1 MPFWWAVIQRNE
13 NSSVD
18 SSVRVIFFL
27 QKVAG
32 EKVFSYLRTIRTQYV
47 YNKVRRR
54 KNGMSMGD
62 NNILAN
68 AICNFVKRS
77 EKKGL
82 VEIPLP
88 TGFGKT
94 HAVMQAMSM
103 MVDSKT
109 DSFSDVKRII
119 FTTTL
124 KKNLPVEKLR
134 KYYKGDFDKEVLLLK
149 SNLDSL
155 IDFYACGGF
164 SDIPEKFKDEA
175 FYKMD
180 KRLGRLKV
188 LQAKNEKT
196 SDEFEYIQELK
207 ERVNEDEQGF
217 RKHIRSILRENFRTS
232 LEQKRALRK
241 KSEFQWIGKL
251 YPYIFIDEKKVI
263 FMTMR
268 KLLSGLSPLAG
279 TGNSMLTEEF
289 LKGAVIFIDEYDAT
303 KKDVKDEIIEE
314 QLRERLDLI
323 RVFRSVH
330 SALHSERFSNDLL
343 DVIHVNDYGLQ
354 RFYEGIITHANE
366 LYERFH
372 LGLSYRQED
381 GLVDRKKNFLFYDS
395 QFQTILE
402 KGNYTIYAKEDK
414 ARHRMSIIKGE
425 SGSSIDGNVAIQDL
439 LRKVDAFM
447 KRFSY
452 FIWRWAN
459 AYMIKENNKRIER
472 KAKDGI
478 ELEIMTI
485 DNAAYSII
493 DKFLSNQQEKR
504 IIFSYYSKFN
514 MQAMRDGQRLPYSYF
529 ANGFTMFELEDNDA
543 NNDDTMMSM
552 VKIKDTPESIMA
564 FIAENALVFAISATA
579 AIPSATG
586 NYCRDYLKELLKGDF
601 HSLSEEDTE
610 LAGYIRSELETRN
623 KPYHNEI
630 EIEVSD
636 VPEDEEL
643 IKERLINCFT
653 DKECAQLCLKKIELE
668 ASELG
673 EDKCSYYANKYMR
686 LAYVVRL
693 FANQKGQQTLLYLGK
708 ALPKDSD
715 GSTLKKKVLDYIIEM
730 VNVDA
735 GLKGMYVIQSAI
747 LTSSNFNEAKEQ
759 ISERLKN
766 GEKLIIFSSYQ
777 TVGAGQNLQYP
788 INESYRDNIVT
799 LPHSYNYEKEERD
812 IDSIYLDDITYL
824 TENINDVKHFD
835 LKRNMYH
842 LMQVMEC
849 FGNYEISVETKR
861 ELVKAGFNSLQNIR
875 PKCNVSLNDA
885 QSIKLHVTRDV
896 IQAVGRMG
904 RTCMRNKHISIHIY
918 EKVLRQLDHNT
929 LMAEFNS
936 EEVKAVGRKLKAKE
950 ATACVDNQLQ
960 LAMLRANT
968 ISVQVSGKIL
978 STVKRSFK
986 GEWSKN
992 DMRLWKEL
1000 REFVLKHPTANE
1012 EDLAD
1017 DDLRAY
1023 YINGLEPL
1031 SKYLFSVNDN
1041 SYRNIHVWFEDED
1054 SFRKSKQII
1063 KDGNGRLVVHKCSE
1077 DDARLQM
1084 LLNIKGVREM
1094 FQKRGYAEHFQTKK
1108 YIMSPALYTNIYK
1121 GALGEVCGRHIIEDS
1136 TSLKLE
1142 EIQDGD
1148 HFEYFDYRIEGNPNV
1163 YIDFKH
1169 WKISSAPYN
1178 DKDAIMA
1185 EIRNKMDIIGAQRV
1199 YIIGILKDSESIASV
1214 SADERII
1221 TIPYL
1226 VDENVKIAH
1235 DMLKYIK
1242 EV

>member
-1 MPFWWAVIQRNE
+1 MKE
-13 NSSVD
+13 N
-18 SSVRVIFFL
+18 
-27 QKVAG
+27 
-32 EKVFSYLRTIRTQYV
+32 
-47 YNKVRRR
+47 NK
-54 KNGMSMGD
+54 
-62 NNILAN
+62 LAN
-68 AICNFVKRS
+68 SICEFVKRS
-77 EKKGL
+77 KKKGL

-94 HAVMQAMSM
+94 HAVMQAMSVM
-103 MVDSKT
+103 ADRET
-109 DSFSDVKRII
+109 GSFSDVKRII

-134 KYYKGDFDKEVLLLK
+134 DYYKGDFDKEVLLLK
-149 SNLDSL
+149 SNVDSL
-155 IDFYACGGF
+155 IDFHANGGL
-164 SDIPEKFKDEA
+164 SKIPEKFKDDA
-175 FYKMD
+175 FYKMV
-180 KRLGRLKV
+180 KRLDHLKT
-188 LQAKNEKT
+188 LQAKKEKS
-196 SDEFEYIQELK
+196 SDDFEFIQELK
-207 ERVNEDEQGF
+207 EHANEDEQVF

-232 LEQKRALRK
+232 VEQKKAIK
-241 KSEFQWIGKL
+241 KRSEFQWIGEL
-251 YPYIFIDEKKVI
+251 YPYIFIDDKKVI
-263 FMTMR
+263 FMSMR

-279 TGNSMLTEEF
+279 SGNSLLTEEF
-289 LKGAVIFIDEYDAT
+289 LNGSILFIDEYDAT

-343 DVIHVNDYGLQ
+343 DVLHMDDYTLQ
-354 RFYEGIITHANE
+354 KFYESIIIHANE

-402 KGNYTIYAKEDK
+402 KGKYTIFAQEDK
-414 ARHRMSIIKGE
+414 ARHRMSITKGE
-425 SGSSIDGNVAIQDL
+425 SDSSIDGNIAIQDL

-459 AYMIKENNKRIER
+459 AYMIKENSKRTER
-472 KAKDGI
+472 KAKDDI
-478 ELEIMTI
+478 DLDMMTV

-493 DKFLSNQQEKR
+493 DKFLSDRQEKR
-504 IIFSYYSKFN
+504 IIFSYYSKMN

-586 NYCRDYLKELLKGDF
+586 NYCRDYLKDVLKDKF
-601 HSLSEEDTE
+601 HSLPEED
-610 LAGYIRSELETRN
+610 AGLTDYIRKELETRN
-623 KPYHNEI
+623 EPYRNEI
-630 EIEVSD
+630 GIEVSD

-643 IKERLINCFT
+643 IKERLINCFA
-653 DKECAQLCLKKIELE
+653 DKESAKLCLNKIEFE
-668 ASELG
+668 TSELG
-673 EDKCSYYANKYMR
+673 EEKCSYYANKYMR

-693 FANQKGQQTLLYLGK
+693 FANQKDQQTLLYLGK

-715 GSTLKKKVLDYIIEM
+715 GSTLKKNVLDYIIEM
-730 VNVDA
+730 ANIDA
-735 GLKGMYVIQSAI
+735 GLKGLNMIQPAI
-747 LTSSNFNEAKEQ
+747 LTSSNFDETKEQ
-759 ISERLKN
+759 ICERLKN

-788 INESYRDNIVT
+788 VNESYRDNVVT

-824 TENINDVKHFD
+824 TENINDIKHFD
-835 LKRNMYH
+835 IKRNMYH

-849 FGNYEISVETKR
+849 FGNYEISVEAKR
-861 ELVKAGFNSLQNIR
+861 ELVKAGFNSLQNIL

-885 QSIKLHVTRDV
+885 QSIKFHVTRDV

-904 RTCMRNKHISIHIY
+904 RTYLRNKHISIYIY
-918 EKVLRQLDHNT
+918 EKVLRQLDYNT

-936 EEVKAVGRKLKAKE
+936 EEVKAIGKKLKTKE
-950 ATACVDNQLQ
+950 VTACIDNQLQ

-968 ISVQVSGKIL
+968 ISIQVSGKIL
-978 STVKRSFK
+978 STVKRNFK
-986 GEWSKN
+986 GEWSDN

-1000 REFVLKHPTANE
+1000 RELVLKHPTANE

-1017 DDLRAY
+1017 NDLRAY
-1023 YINGLEPL
+1023 YINGLQPL
-1031 SKYLFSVNDN
+1031 SKYLFSVNNN
-1041 SYRNIHVWFEDED
+1041 SYRNIHVWFADED

-1063 KDGNGRLVVHKCSE
+1063 KDENGRLVVHKCSE

-1084 LLNIKGVREM
+1084 LLNIKGIREL

-1121 GALGEVCGRHIIEDS
+1121 GALGEVCGRYIIENS
-1136 TSLKLE
+1136 TSLKLK
-1142 EIQDGD
+1142 EIQDGNQ
-1148 HFEYFDYRIEGNPNV
+1148 FEYFDYRIEDYPNV

-1169 WKISSAPYN
+1169 WKISSASYN
-1178 DKDAIMA
+1178 DKDAIMT
-1185 EIRNKMDIIGAQRV
+1185 EIRSKMDKIGAQRV
-1199 YIIGILKDSESIASV
+1199 YIIGILKDSESIANI
-1214 SADERII
+1214 SADERIV

-1226 VDENVKIAH
+1226 VDENAKIARN
-1235 DMLKYIK
+1235 MLKFIK

>member
-1 MPFWWAVIQRNE
+1 M
-13 NSSVD
+13 
-18 SSVRVIFFL
+18 
-27 QKVAG
+27 G
-32 EKVFSYLRTIRTQYV
+32 ETNF
-47 YNKVRRR
+47 
-54 KNGMSMGD
+54 
-62 NNILAN
+62 LAN
-68 AICNFVKRS
+68 AICEYVKRS

-82 VEIPLP
+82 VEMPLP

-94 HAVMQAMSM
+94 HAVMQAISVMA
-103 MVDSKT
+103 DREI
-109 DSFSDVKRII
+109 DSFSDVRRII

-149 SNLDSL
+149 SNVDSL
-155 IDFYACGGF
+155 IDFHACGGF
-164 SDIPEKFKDEA
+164 SEIPEKFKDDA
-175 FYKMD
+175 FYKMV
-180 KRLGRLKV
+180 KRLDRLKT
-188 LQAKNEKT
+188 LKTKKEKS
-196 SDEFEYIQELK
+196 SDEFEFIQELK
-207 ERVNEDEQGF
+207 DRINEDEQAF
-217 RKHIRSILRENFRTS
+217 RKRIRSVLSENFRTS
-232 LEQKRALRK
+232 KEQKRAIKK
-241 KSEFQWIGKL
+241 KSEFQWIEKL
-251 YPYIFIDEKKVI
+251 YPYIFIDEKKI
-263 FMTMR
+263 ILMTMR

-289 LKGAVIFIDEYDAT
+289 LKGSILFIDEYDAT

-343 DVIHVNDYGLQ
+343 DVLHMDDYTLQ
-354 RFYEGIITHANE
+354 KFYESIIIHANE

-402 KGNYTIYAKEDK
+402 KGKYTIFAQEDK
-414 ARHRMSIIKGE
+414 ARHRMSITKGE
-425 SGSSIDGNVAIQDL
+425 SDSSIDGNVSIQDL

-459 AYMIKENNKRIER
+459 AYMIKENSKRTER
-472 KAKDGI
+472 KSKDGI
-478 ELEIMTI
+478 ELDMMTV

-493 DKFLSNQQEKR
+493 DKFLSDRQEKR
-504 IIFSYYSKFN
+504 IIFSYYSKMN
-514 MQAMRDGQRLPYSYF
+514 KQAMRDGQRLPYSYF

-586 NYCRDYLKELLKGDF
+586 NYCRDYLKEVLKDKF
-601 HSLSEEDTE
+601 HSLPEEDAE
-610 LAGYIRSELETRN
+610 LTDYIRKELETRN
-623 KPYHNEI
+623 EPYRNEI
-630 EIEVSD
+630 GVEVSD

-643 IKERLINCFT
+643 IKERLINCFA
-653 DKECAQLCLKKIELE
+653 DKESAKLCLNKIELE
-668 ASELG
+668 TSELG
-673 EDKCSYYANKYMR
+673 EEKCSYYANKYMR

-693 FANQKGQQTLLYLGK
+693 FANQKDQQSLLYLGK

-715 GSTLKKKVLDYIIEM
+715 GSTLKKNVLDYIIKM
-730 VNVDA
+730 VNEDA
-735 GLKGMYVIQSAI
+735 GLKGLHMIKSAT
-747 LTSSNFNEAKEQ
+747 LTSSNFDETKKQ
-759 ISERLKN
+759 ICERLKN

-788 INESYRDNIVT
+788 VNESYRDNIVS

-861 ELVKAGFNSLQNIR
+861 ELIKAGFNSLQNIH

-904 RTCMRNKHISIHIY
+904 RTCLRNKHISIYIY
-918 EKVLRQLDHNT
+918 EKVLRQLDYNT

-936 EEVKAVGRKLKAKE
+936 EEVKAIGKKLKTKE
-950 ATACVDNQLQ
+950 VTLSVDNQLQ
-960 LAMLRANT
+960 LALLRANT
-968 ISVQVSGKIL
+968 ISIQVSGKIL

-986 GEWSKN
+986 GEWSEN

-1000 REFVLKHPTANE
+1000 RELVLKHPTANE

-1023 YINGLEPL
+1023 YINGLQPL
-1031 SKYLFSVNDN
+1031 SKYLFSVNNN

-1063 KDGNGRLVVHKCSE
+1063 KDDNGRLVVHKCSE
-1077 DDARLQM
+1077 DDARLQI
-1084 LLNIKGVREM
+1084 LLNIKGIREM

-1121 GALGEVCGRHIIEDS
+1121 GALGEVCGRYIIENS
-1136 TSLKLE
+1136 TSLRLE
-1142 EIQDGD
+1142 EIQNGNQ
-1148 HFEYFDYRIEGNPNV
+1148 FEYFDYRIEGYPNV

-1178 DKDAIMA
+1178 DKDDIMR
-1185 EIRNKMDIIGAQRV
+1185 EIRRKMDKIGAQRV
-1199 YIIGILKDSESIASV
+1199 YIIGILKDSESIANV

-1235 DMLKYIK
+1235 DMLKCIK
-1242 EV
+1242 EVKIL

>member
-1 MPFWWAVIQRNE
+1 M
-13 NSSVD
+13 
-18 SSVRVIFFL
+18 
-27 QKVAG
+27 G
-32 EKVFSYLRTIRTQYV
+32 E
-47 YNKVRRR
+47 
-54 KNGMSMGD
+54 

-68 AICNFVKRS
+68 AICEFVKRS
-77 EKKGL
+77 KKKGL

-94 HAVMQAMSM
+94 HAVMQAMSVM
-103 MVDSKT
+103 ADRET
-109 DSFSDVKRII
+109 GSFSDVKRII

-134 KYYKGDFDKEVLLLK
+134 DYYKGDFDKEVLLLK
-149 SNLDSL
+149 SNVDSL
-155 IDFYACGGF
+155 IDFHANGGL
-164 SDIPEKFKDEA
+164 SKIPEKFKDDA
-175 FYKMD
+175 FYKMV
-180 KRLGRLKV
+180 KRLDHLKT
-188 LQAKNEKT
+188 LQAKKEKS
-196 SDEFEYIQELK
+196 SDDFEFIQELK
-207 ERVNEDEQGF
+207 EHANEDEQVF

-232 LEQKRALRK
+232 VEQKKAIK
-241 KSEFQWIGKL
+241 KRSEFQWIGEL
-251 YPYIFIDEKKVI
+251 YPYIFIDDKKVI
-263 FMTMR
+263 FMSMR

-279 TGNSMLTEEF
+279 SGNSLLTEEF
-289 LKGAVIFIDEYDAT
+289 LNGSILFIDEYDAT

-343 DVIHVNDYGLQ
+343 DVLHMDDYTLQ
-354 RFYEGIITHANE
+354 KFYESIIIHANE

-402 KGNYTIYAKEDK
+402 KGKYTIFAQEDK
-414 ARHRMSIIKGE
+414 ARHRMSITKGE
-425 SGSSIDGNVAIQDL
+425 SDSSIDGNIAIQDL

-459 AYMIKENNKRIER
+459 AYMIKENSKRTER

-478 ELEIMTI
+478 DLDMMTV

-493 DKFLSNQQEKR
+493 DKFLSDRQEKR
-504 IIFSYYSKFN
+504 IIFSYYSKMN

-586 NYCRDYLKELLKGDF
+586 NYCRDYLKDVLKDKF
-601 HSLSEEDTE
+601 HSLPEED
-610 LAGYIRSELETRN
+610 AGLTDYIRKELETRN
-623 KPYHNEI
+623 EPYRNEI
-630 EIEVSD
+630 GIEVSD

-643 IKERLINCFT
+643 IKERLINCFA
-653 DKECAQLCLKKIELE
+653 DKESAKLCLNKIEFE
-668 ASELG
+668 TSELG
-673 EDKCSYYANKYMR
+673 EEKCSYYANKYMR

-693 FANQKGQQTLLYLGK
+693 FANQKDQQTLLYLGK

-715 GSTLKKKVLDYIIEM
+715 GSTLKKNVLDYIIEM
-730 VNVDA
+730 ANIDA
-735 GLKGMYVIQSAI
+735 GLKGLNMIQPAI
-747 LTSSNFNEAKEQ
+747 LTSSNFDETKEQ
-759 ISERLKN
+759 ICERLKN

-788 INESYRDNIVT
+788 VNESYRDNVVT

-824 TENINDVKHFD
+824 TENINDIKHFD
-835 LKRNMYH
+835 IKRNMYH

-849 FGNYEISVETKR
+849 FGNYEISVEAKR
-861 ELVKAGFNSLQNIR
+861 ELVKAGFNSLQNIL

-885 QSIKLHVTRDV
+885 QSIKFHVTRDV

-904 RTCMRNKHISIHIY
+904 RTCLRNKHISIYIY
-918 EKVLRQLDHNT
+918 EKVLRQLDYNT

-936 EEVKAVGRKLKAKE
+936 EEVKAIGKKLKTKE
-950 ATACVDNQLQ
+950 VTACIDNQLQ

-968 ISVQVSGKIL
+968 ISIQVSGKIL
-978 STVKRSFK
+978 STVKRNFK
-986 GEWSKN
+986 GEWSDN

-1000 REFVLKHPTANE
+1000 RELVLKHPTANE

-1023 YINGLEPL
+1023 YINGLQPL
-1031 SKYLFSVNDN
+1031 SKYLFSVNNN
-1041 SYRNIHVWFEDED
+1041 SYRNIHVWFADED

-1063 KDGNGRLVVHKCSE
+1063 KDENGRLVVHKCSE

-1084 LLNIKGVREM
+1084 LLNIKGIREM

-1121 GALGEVCGRHIIEDS
+1121 GALGEVCGRYIIENS
-1136 TSLKLE
+1136 TSLKLK
-1142 EIQDGD
+1142 EIQDGNQ
-1148 HFEYFDYRIEGNPNV
+1148 FEYFDYRIEDYPNV

-1169 WKISSAPYN
+1169 WKISSASYN
-1178 DKDAIMA
+1178 DKDAIMT
-1185 EIRNKMDIIGAQRV
+1185 EIRSKMDKIGAQRV
-1199 YIIGILKDSESIASV
+1199 YIIGILKDSESIANI
-1214 SADERII
+1214 SADERIV

-1226 VDENVKIAH
+1226 VDENAKIARN
-1235 DMLKYIK
+1235 MLKFIK

>member
-1 MPFWWAVIQRNE
+1 M
-13 NSSVD
+13 
-18 SSVRVIFFL
+18 
-27 QKVAG
+27 K
-32 EKVFSYLRTIRTQYV
+32 
-47 YNKVRRR
+47 
-54 KNGMSMGD
+54 D

-68 AICNFVKRS
+68 AICEFVKRS
-77 EKKGL
+77 KKKGL

-94 HAVMQAMSM
+94 HAVMQAMSVM
-103 MVDSKT
+103 ADRET
-109 DSFSDVKRII
+109 GSFSDVKRII

-134 KYYKGDFDKEVLLLK
+134 DYYKGDFDKEVLLLK
-149 SNLDSL
+149 SNVDSL
-155 IDFYACGGF
+155 IDFHANGGL
-164 SDIPEKFKDEA
+164 SKIPEKFKDEA
-175 FYKMD
+175 FYKMV
-180 KRLGRLKV
+180 KRLDHLKT
-188 LQAKNEKT
+188 LQAKKEKS
-196 SDEFEYIQELK
+196 SDDFEFIQELK
-207 ERVNEDEQGF
+207 EHANEDEQVF

-232 LEQKRALRK
+232 VEQKKAIK
-241 KSEFQWIGKL
+241 KRSEFQWIEEL
-251 YPYIFIDEKKVI
+251 YPYIFIDDKKVI
-263 FMTMR
+263 FMSMR

-279 TGNSMLTEEF
+279 SGNSLLTEEF
-289 LKGAVIFIDEYDAT
+289 LNGSILFIDEYDAT

-343 DVIHVNDYGLQ
+343 DVLHMDDYTLQ
-354 RFYEGIITHANE
+354 KFYESIIIHANE

-402 KGNYTIYAKEDK
+402 KGKYTIFAQEDK
-414 ARHRMSIIKGE
+414 ARHRMSITKGE
-425 SGSSIDGNVAIQDL
+425 SDSSIGGNIAIQDL

-459 AYMIKENNKRIER
+459 AYMIKENSKRTER

-478 ELEIMTI
+478 DLDMMTV

-493 DKFLSNQQEKR
+493 DKFLSDRQEKR
-504 IIFSYYSKFN
+504 IIFSYYSKMN

-586 NYCRDYLKELLKGDF
+586 NYCRDYLKDVLKDKF
-601 HSLSEEDTE
+601 HSLPEED
-610 LAGYIRSELETRN
+610 AGLTDYIRKELETRN
-623 KPYHNEI
+623 EPYRNEI
-630 EIEVSD
+630 GIEVSD

-643 IKERLINCFT
+643 IKERLINCFA
-653 DKECAQLCLKKIELE
+653 DKESAKLCLNKIEFE
-668 ASELG
+668 TSELG
-673 EDKCSYYANKYMR
+673 EEKCSYYANKYMR

-693 FANQKGQQTLLYLGK
+693 FANQKDQQTLLYLGK

-715 GSTLKKKVLDYIIEM
+715 GSTLKKNVLDYIIEM
-730 VNVDA
+730 ANIDA
-735 GLKGMYVIQSAI
+735 GLKSLYMIQPAI
-747 LTSSNFNEAKEQ
+747 LTSSNFDETKEQ
-759 ISERLKN
+759 ICERLKN

-788 INESYRDNIVT
+788 VNESYRDNVVT

-824 TENINDVKHFD
+824 TENINDIKHFD
-835 LKRNMYH
+835 IKRNMYH

-849 FGNYEISVETKR
+849 FGNYEISVEAKR
-861 ELVKAGFNSLQNIR
+861 ELVKAGFNSLQNIL

-885 QSIKLHVTRDV
+885 QSIKFHVTRDV

-904 RTCMRNKHISIHIY
+904 RTCLRNKHISIYIY
-918 EKVLRQLDHNT
+918 EKVLRQLDYNT

-936 EEVKAVGRKLKAKE
+936 EEVKAIGKKLKTKE
-950 ATACVDNQLQ
+950 VTACIDNQLQ

-968 ISVQVSGKIL
+968 ISIQVSGKIL
-978 STVKRSFK
+978 STVKRNFK
-986 GEWSKN
+986 GEWSDN

-1000 REFVLKHPTANE
+1000 RELVLKHPTANE

-1023 YINGLEPL
+1023 YINGLQPL
-1031 SKYLFSVNDN
+1031 SKYLFSVNNN
-1041 SYRNIHVWFEDED
+1041 SYRNIHVWFADED

-1063 KDGNGRLVVHKCSE
+1063 KDENGRLVVHKCSE

-1084 LLNIKGVREM
+1084 LLNIKGIREL

-1121 GALGEVCGRHIIEDS
+1121 GALGEVCGRYIIENS
-1136 TSLKLE
+1136 TSLKLK
-1142 EIQDGD
+1142 EIQDGNQ
-1148 HFEYFDYRIEGNPNV
+1148 FEYFDYRIEDYPNV

-1169 WKISSAPYN
+1169 WKISSASYN
-1178 DKDAIMA
+1178 DKDAIMT
-1185 EIRNKMDIIGAQRV
+1185 EIRSKMDKIGAQRV
-1199 YIIGILKDSESIASV
+1199 YIIGILKDSESIANI
-1214 SADERII
+1214 SADERIV

-1226 VDENVKIAH
+1226 VDENAKIARN
-1235 DMLKYIK
+1235 MLKFIK

>member
-1 MPFWWAVIQRNE
+1 MKE
-13 NSSVD
+13 
-18 SSVRVIFFL
+18 
-27 QKVAG
+27 
-32 EKVFSYLRTIRTQYV
+32 
-47 YNKVRRR
+47 
-54 KNGMSMGD
+54 

-68 AICNFVKRS
+68 AICEFVKRS

-94 HAVMQAMSM
+94 HAVMQAMSVM
-103 MVDSKT
+103 EDRET
-109 DSFSDVKRII
+109 GSFSDVKRII

-134 KYYKGDFDKEVLLLK
+134 DYYKGDFDKEVLLLK
-149 SNLDSL
+149 SNVDSL
-155 IDFYACGGF
+155 IDFHANGGL
-164 SDIPEKFKDEA
+164 SKIPEKFKDDA
-175 FYKMD
+175 FYKMV
-180 KRLGRLKV
+180 KRLDYLKT
-188 LQAKNEKT
+188 LQAKKEKS
-196 SDEFEYIQELK
+196 SDDFEFIQELK
-207 ERVNEDEQGF
+207 EHANEDEQVF

-232 LEQKRALRK
+232 VEQKKAIK
-241 KSEFQWIGKL
+241 KRSEFQWIGEL
-251 YPYIFIDEKKVI
+251 YPYIFIDDKKVI
-263 FMTMR
+263 FMSMR

-279 TGNSMLTEEF
+279 SGNSLLTEEF
-289 LKGAVIFIDEYDAT
+289 MNGSILFIDEYDAT

-343 DVIHVNDYGLQ
+343 DVLHMDDYTLQ
-354 RFYEGIITHANE
+354 KFYESIIIHANE

-402 KGNYTIYAKEDK
+402 KGKYTIFAQEDK
-414 ARHRMSIIKGE
+414 ARHRMSITKGE
-425 SGSSIDGNVAIQDL
+425 SDSSIDGNIAIQDL

-459 AYMIKENNKRIER
+459 AYMIKENSKRTER

-478 ELEIMTI
+478 DLDMMTV

-493 DKFLSNQQEKR
+493 DKFLSDRQEKR
-504 IIFSYYSKFN
+504 IIFSYYSKMN

-586 NYCRDYLKELLKGDF
+586 NYCRDYLKDVLKDKF
-601 HSLSEEDTE
+601 HSLPEED
-610 LAGYIRSELETRN
+610 AGLTDYIRKELETRN
-623 KPYHNEI
+623 EPYRNEI
-630 EIEVSD
+630 GIEVSD

-643 IKERLINCFT
+643 IKERLINCFA
-653 DKECAQLCLKKIELE
+653 DKESAKLCLNKIEFE
-668 ASELG
+668 TSELG
-673 EDKCSYYANKYMR
+673 EEKCSYNANKYMR

-693 FANQKGQQTLLYLGK
+693 FANQKDQQTLLYLGK

-715 GSTLKKKVLDYIIEM
+715 GSTLKKNVLDYIIEM
-730 VNVDA
+730 ANIDA
-735 GLKGMYVIQSAI
+735 GLKGLNMIQPAI
-747 LTSSNFNEAKEQ
+747 LTSSNFDETKEQ
-759 ISERLKN
+759 ICERLKN

-788 INESYRDNIVT
+788 VNESYRDNVVT

-824 TENINDVKHFD
+824 TENINDIKHFD
-835 LKRNMYH
+835 IKRNMYH

-849 FGNYEISVETKR
+849 FGNYEISVEAKR
-861 ELVKAGFNSLQNIR
+861 ELVKAGFNSLQNIL

-885 QSIKLHVTRDV
+885 QSIKFHVTRDV

-904 RTCMRNKHISIHIY
+904 RTCLRNKHISIYIY
-918 EKVLRQLDHNT
+918 EKVLRQLDYNT

-936 EEVKAVGRKLKAKE
+936 EEVKAIGKKLKTKE
-950 ATACVDNQLQ
+950 VTACIDNQLQ

-968 ISVQVSGKIL
+968 IAIQVSGKIL

-986 GEWSKN
+986 GEWSDN

-1000 REFVLKHPTANE
+1000 RELVLKHPTANE

-1023 YINGLEPL
+1023 YINGLQPL
-1031 SKYLFSVNDN
+1031 SKYLFSVNNN
-1041 SYRNIHVWFEDED
+1041 SYRNIHVWFADED
-1054 SFRKSKQII
+1054 SFRKSEQII
-1063 KDGNGRLVVHKCSE
+1063 KDENGRLVVHKCSE

-1084 LLNIKGVREM
+1084 LLNIKGIREM

-1121 GALGEVCGRHIIEDS
+1121 GALGEVCGRYIIENS
-1136 TSLKLE
+1136 TSLKLK
-1142 EIQDGD
+1142 EIQDGNQ
-1148 HFEYFDYRIEGNPNV
+1148 FEYFDYRIEDYPNV

-1178 DKDAIMA
+1178 DKDAIMT
-1185 EIRNKMDIIGAQRV
+1185 EIRSKMDKIGAQRV
-1199 YIIGILKDSESIASV
+1199 YIVGILKDSESIANI
-1214 SADERII
+1214 SADERIV

-1226 VDENVKIAH
+1226 VDENAKIARN
-1235 DMLKYIK
+1235 MLKFIK

>member
-1 MPFWWAVIQRNE
+1 MKE
-13 NSSVD
+13 N
-18 SSVRVIFFL
+18 
-27 QKVAG
+27 
-32 EKVFSYLRTIRTQYV
+32 
-47 YNKVRRR
+47 NK
-54 KNGMSMGD
+54 
-62 NNILAN
+62 LAN
-68 AICNFVKRS
+68 SICEFVKRS
-77 EKKGL
+77 KKKGL

-94 HAVMQAMSM
+94 HAVMQAMSVM
-103 MVDSKT
+103 ADRET
-109 DSFSDVKRII
+109 GSFSDVKRII

-134 KYYKGDFDKEVLLLK
+134 DYYKGDFDKEVLLLK
-149 SNLDSL
+149 SNVDSL
-155 IDFYACGGF
+155 IDFHANGGL
-164 SDIPEKFKDEA
+164 SKIPEKFKDDA
-175 FYKMD
+175 FYKMV
-180 KRLGRLKV
+180 KRLDHLKT
-188 LQAKNEKT
+188 LQAKKEKS
-196 SDEFEYIQELK
+196 SDDFEFIQELK
-207 ERVNEDEQGF
+207 EHANEDEQVF

-232 LEQKRALRK
+232 VEQKKAIK
-241 KSEFQWIGKL
+241 KRSEFQWIGEL
-251 YPYIFIDEKKVI
+251 YPYIFIDDKKVI
-263 FMTMR
+263 FMSMR

-279 TGNSMLTEEF
+279 SGNSLLTEEF
-289 LKGAVIFIDEYDAT
+289 LNGSILFIDEYDAT

-343 DVIHVNDYGLQ
+343 DVLHMDDYTLQ
-354 RFYEGIITHANE
+354 KFYESIIIHANE

-402 KGNYTIYAKEDK
+402 KGKYTIFAQEDK
-414 ARHRMSIIKGE
+414 ARHRMRITKGE
-425 SGSSIDGNVAIQDL
+425 SDSSIDGNIAIQDL

-459 AYMIKENNKRIER
+459 AYMIKENSKRTER

-478 ELEIMTI
+478 DLDMMTV

-493 DKFLSNQQEKR
+493 DKFLSDRQEKR
-504 IIFSYYSKFN
+504 IIFSYYSKMN

-586 NYCRDYLKELLKGDF
+586 NYCRDYLKDVLKDKF
-601 HSLSEEDTE
+601 HSLPEED
-610 LAGYIRSELETRN
+610 AGLTDYIRKELEMRN
-623 KPYHNEI
+623 ELYRNEI
-630 EIEVSD
+630 GIEVSD

-643 IKERLINCFT
+643 IKERLINCFA
-653 DKECAQLCLKKIELE
+653 DKESAKLCLNKIEFE
-668 ASELG
+668 TSELG
-673 EDKCSYYANKYMR
+673 EEKCSYYANKYMR

-693 FANQKGQQTLLYLGK
+693 FANQKDQQTLLYLGK

-715 GSTLKKKVLDYIIEM
+715 GSTLKKNVLDYIIEM
-730 VNVDA
+730 ANIDA
-735 GLKGMYVIQSAI
+735 GLKGLNMIQPAI
-747 LTSSNFNEAKEQ
+747 LTSSNFDETKEQ
-759 ISERLKN
+759 ICERLKN

-788 INESYRDNIVT
+788 VNESYRDNVVT

-824 TENINDVKHFD
+824 TENINDIKHFD
-835 LKRNMYH
+835 IKRNMYH

-849 FGNYEISVETKR
+849 FGNYEISVEAKR
-861 ELVKAGFNSLQNIR
+861 ELVKAGFNSLQNIL

-885 QSIKLHVTRDV
+885 QSIKFHVTRDV

-904 RTCMRNKHISIHIY
+904 RTCLRNKHISIYIY
-918 EKVLRQLDHNT
+918 EKVLRQLDYNT

-936 EEVKAVGRKLKAKE
+936 EEVKAIGKKLKTKE
-950 ATACVDNQLQ
+950 VTACIDNQLQ

-968 ISVQVSGKIL
+968 ISIQVSGKIL
-978 STVKRSFK
+978 STVKRNFK
-986 GEWSKN
+986 GEWSDN

-1000 REFVLKHPTANE
+1000 RELVLKHPTANE

-1023 YINGLEPL
+1023 YINGLQPL
-1031 SKYLFSVNDN
+1031 SKYLFSVNNN
-1041 SYRNIHVWFEDED
+1041 SYRNIHVWFADED

-1063 KDGNGRLVVHKCSE
+1063 KDENGRLVVHKCSE

-1084 LLNIKGVREM
+1084 LLNIKGIREM

-1121 GALGEVCGRHIIEDS
+1121 GALGEVCGRYIIENS
-1136 TSLKLE
+1136 TSLKLK
-1142 EIQDGD
+1142 EIQDGNQ
-1148 HFEYFDYRIEGNPNV
+1148 FEYFDYRIEDYPNV

-1169 WKISSAPYN
+1169 WKISSASYN
-1178 DKDAIMA
+1178 DKDAIMT
-1185 EIRNKMDIIGAQRV
+1185 EICSKMDKIGAQRV
-1199 YIIGILKDSESIASV
+1199 YIIGILKDSESIANI
-1214 SADERII
+1214 SADERIV

-1226 VDENVKIAH
+1226 VDENAKIARN
-1235 DMLKYIK
+1235 MLKFIK

>member
-1 MPFWWAVIQRNE
+1 MKE
-13 NSSVD
+13 
-18 SSVRVIFFL
+18 
-27 QKVAG
+27 
-32 EKVFSYLRTIRTQYV
+32 
-47 YNKVRRR
+47 
-54 KNGMSMGD
+54 

-68 AICNFVKRS
+68 AICEFVKRS
-77 EKKGL
+77 KKKGL

-94 HAVMQAMSM
+94 HAVMQAMSVM
-103 MVDSKT
+103 ADRET
-109 DSFSDVKRII
+109 GSFSDVKRII

-134 KYYKGDFDKEVLLLK
+134 DYYKGDFDKEVLLLK
-149 SNLDSL
+149 SNVDSL
-155 IDFYACGGF
+155 IDFHANGGL
-164 SDIPEKFKDEA
+164 SKIPEKFKDEA
-175 FYKMD
+175 FYKMV
-180 KRLGRLKV
+180 KRLDHLKT
-188 LQAKNEKT
+188 LQAKKEKS
-196 SDEFEYIQELK
+196 SDDFEFIQELK
-207 ERVNEDEQGF
+207 EHANEDEQVF

-232 LEQKRALRK
+232 VEQKKAIK
-241 KSEFQWIGKL
+241 KRSEFQWIEEL
-251 YPYIFIDEKKVI
+251 YPYIFIDDKKVI
-263 FMTMR
+263 FMSMR

-279 TGNSMLTEEF
+279 SGNSLLTEEF
-289 LKGAVIFIDEYDAT
+289 LNGSILFIDEYDAT

-343 DVIHVNDYGLQ
+343 DVLHMDDYTLQ
-354 RFYEGIITHANE
+354 KFYESIIIHANE

-402 KGNYTIYAKEDK
+402 KGKYTIFAQEDK
-414 ARHRMSIIKGE
+414 ARHRMSITKGE
-425 SGSSIDGNVAIQDL
+425 SDSSIGGNIAIQDL

-459 AYMIKENNKRIER
+459 AYMIKENSKRTER

-478 ELEIMTI
+478 DLDMMTV

-493 DKFLSNQQEKR
+493 DKFLSDRQEKR
-504 IIFSYYSKFN
+504 IIFSYYSKMN

-586 NYCRDYLKELLKGDF
+586 NYCRDYLKDVLKDKF
-601 HSLSEEDTE
+601 HSLPEED
-610 LAGYIRSELETRN
+610 AGLTDYIRKELETRN
-623 KPYHNEI
+623 EPYRNEI
-630 EIEVSD
+630 GIEVSD

-643 IKERLINCFT
+643 IKERLINCFA
-653 DKECAQLCLKKIELE
+653 DKESAKLCLNKIEFE
-668 ASELG
+668 TSELG
-673 EDKCSYYANKYMR
+673 EEKCSYYANKYMR

-693 FANQKGQQTLLYLGK
+693 FANQKDQQTLLYLGK

-715 GSTLKKKVLDYIIEM
+715 GSTLKKNVLDYIIEM
-730 VNVDA
+730 ANIDA
-735 GLKGMYVIQSAI
+735 GLKSLYMIQPAI
-747 LTSSNFNEAKEQ
+747 LTSSNFDETKEQ
-759 ISERLKN
+759 ICERLKN

-788 INESYRDNIVT
+788 VNESYRDNVVT

-824 TENINDVKHFD
+824 TENINDIKHFD
-835 LKRNMYH
+835 IKRNMYH

-849 FGNYEISVETKR
+849 FGNYEISVEAKR
-861 ELVKAGFNSLQNIR
+861 ELVKAGFNSLQNIL

-885 QSIKLHVTRDV
+885 QSIKFHVTRDV

-904 RTCMRNKHISIHIY
+904 RTCLRNKHISIYIY
-918 EKVLRQLDHNT
+918 EKVLRQLDYNT

-936 EEVKAVGRKLKAKE
+936 EEVKAIGKKLKTKE
-950 ATACVDNQLQ
+950 VTACIDNQLQ

-968 ISVQVSGKIL
+968 ISIQVSGKIL
-978 STVKRSFK
+978 STVKRNFK
-986 GEWSKN
+986 GEWSDN

-1000 REFVLKHPTANE
+1000 RELVLKHPTANE

-1023 YINGLEPL
+1023 YINGLQPL
-1031 SKYLFSVNDN
+1031 SKYLFSVNNN
-1041 SYRNIHVWFEDED
+1041 SYRNIHVWFADED

-1063 KDGNGRLVVHKCSE
+1063 KDENGRLVVHKCSE

-1084 LLNIKGVREM
+1084 LLNIKGIREL

-1121 GALGEVCGRHIIEDS
+1121 GALGEVCGRYIIENS
-1136 TSLKLE
+1136 TSLKLK
-1142 EIQDGD
+1142 EIQDGNQ
-1148 HFEYFDYRIEGNPNV
+1148 FEYFDYRIEDYPNV

-1169 WKISSAPYN
+1169 WKISSASYN
-1178 DKDAIMA
+1178 DKDAIMT
-1185 EIRNKMDIIGAQRV
+1185 EIRSKMDKIGAQRV
-1199 YIIGILKDSESIASV
+1199 YIIGILKDSESIANI
-1214 SADERII
+1214 SADERIV

-1226 VDENVKIAH
+1226 VDENAKIARN
-1235 DMLKYIK
+1235 MLKFIK

>member
-1 MPFWWAVIQRNE
+1 MKE
-13 NSSVD
+13 
-18 SSVRVIFFL
+18 
-27 QKVAG
+27 
-32 EKVFSYLRTIRTQYV
+32 
-47 YNKVRRR
+47 
-54 KNGMSMGD
+54 

-68 AICNFVKRS
+68 AICEFVKRS
-77 EKKGL
+77 KKKGL

-94 HAVMQAMSM
+94 HAVMQAMSVM
-103 MVDSKT
+103 ADRET
-109 DSFSDVKRII
+109 GSFSDVKRII

-134 KYYKGDFDKEVLLLK
+134 DYYKGDFDKEVLLLK
-149 SNLDSL
+149 SNVDSL
-155 IDFYACGGF
+155 IDFHANGGL
-164 SDIPEKFKDEA
+164 SKIPEKFKDDT
-175 FYKMD
+175 FYKMV
-180 KRLGRLKV
+180 KRLDHLKT
-188 LQAKNEKT
+188 LQAKKEKS
-196 SDEFEYIQELK
+196 SDDFEFIQELK
-207 ERVNEDEQGF
+207 EHANEDEQVF

-232 LEQKRALRK
+232 VEQKKAIK
-241 KSEFQWIGKL
+241 KRSEFQWIGEL
-251 YPYIFIDEKKVI
+251 YPYIFIDDKKVI
-263 FMTMR
+263 FMSMR

-279 TGNSMLTEEF
+279 SGNSLLTEEF
-289 LKGAVIFIDEYDAT
+289 LNGSILFIDEYDAT

-343 DVIHVNDYGLQ
+343 DVLHMDDYTLQ
-354 RFYEGIITHANE
+354 KFYESIIIHANE

-402 KGNYTIYAKEDK
+402 KGKYTIFAQEDK
-414 ARHRMSIIKGE
+414 ARHRMSITKGE
-425 SGSSIDGNVAIQDL
+425 SDSSIDGNIAIQDL
-439 LRKVDAFM
+439 IRKVDAFM

-459 AYMIKENNKRIER
+459 AYMIKENSKRTEL

-478 ELEIMTI
+478 DLDMMTV

-493 DKFLSNQQEKR
+493 DKFLSDRQEKR
-504 IIFSYYSKFN
+504 IIFSYYSKMN

-586 NYCRDYLKELLKGDF
+586 NYCRDYLKDVLKDKF
-601 HSLSEEDTE
+601 HSLPEED
-610 LAGYIRSELETRN
+610 AGLTDYIRKELETRN
-623 KPYHNEI
+623 EPYRNEI
-630 EIEVSD
+630 GIEVSD

-643 IKERLINCFT
+643 IKERLINCFA
-653 DKECAQLCLKKIELE
+653 DKESAKLCLNKIEFE
-668 ASELG
+668 TSELG
-673 EDKCSYYANKYMR
+673 EEKCSYYANKYMR

-693 FANQKGQQTLLYLGK
+693 FANQKDQQTLLYLGK

-715 GSTLKKKVLDYIIEM
+715 GSTLKKNVLDYIIEM
-730 VNVDA
+730 ANIDA
-735 GLKGMYVIQSAI
+735 GLKGLNMIQPAI
-747 LTSSNFNEAKEQ
+747 LTSSNFDETKEQ
-759 ISERLKN
+759 ICERLKN

-788 INESYRDNIVT
+788 VNESYRDNVVT

-824 TENINDVKHFD
+824 TENINDIKHFD
-835 LKRNMYH
+835 IKRNMYH

-849 FGNYEISVETKR
+849 FGNYEISVEAKR
-861 ELVKAGFNSLQNIR
+861 ELVKAGFNSLQNIL

-885 QSIKLHVTRDV
+885 QSIKFHVTRDV

-904 RTCMRNKHISIHIY
+904 RTCLRNKHISIYIY
-918 EKVLRQLDHNT
+918 EKVLRQLDYNT

-936 EEVKAVGRKLKAKE
+936 EEVKAIGKKLKTKE
-950 ATACVDNQLQ
+950 VTACIDNQLQ

-968 ISVQVSGKIL
+968 ISIQVSGKIL
-978 STVKRSFK
+978 STVKRNFK
-986 GEWSKN
+986 GEWSDN

-1000 REFVLKHPTANE
+1000 RELVLKHPTANE

-1023 YINGLEPL
+1023 YINGLQPL
-1031 SKYLFSVNDN
+1031 SKYLFSVNNN
-1041 SYRNIHVWFEDED
+1041 SYRNIHVWFADED

-1063 KDGNGRLVVHKCSE
+1063 KDENGRLVVHKCSE

-1084 LLNIKGVREM
+1084 LLNIKGIREM

-1121 GALGEVCGRHIIEDS
+1121 GALGEVCGRYIIENS
-1136 TSLKLE
+1136 TSLKLK
-1142 EIQDGD
+1142 EIQDGNQ
-1148 HFEYFDYRIEGNPNV
+1148 FEYFDYRIEDYPNV

-1169 WKISSAPYN
+1169 WKISSASYN
-1178 DKDAIMA
+1178 DKDAIMT
-1185 EIRNKMDIIGAQRV
+1185 EIRSKMDKIGAQRV
-1199 YIIGILKDSESIASV
+1199 YIIGILKDSESIANI
-1214 SADERII
+1214 SADERIV

-1226 VDENVKIAH
+1226 VDENAKIARN
-1235 DMLKYIK
+1235 MLKFIK

>member
-1 MPFWWAVIQRNE
+1 MKE
-13 NSSVD
+13 
-18 SSVRVIFFL
+18 
-27 QKVAG
+27 
-32 EKVFSYLRTIRTQYV
+32 
-47 YNKVRRR
+47 
-54 KNGMSMGD
+54 

-68 AICNFVKRS
+68 AICEFVMRS

-94 HAVMQAMSM
+94 HAVMQAMSVM
-103 MVDSKT
+103 ADRET
-109 DSFSDVKRII
+109 GSFSDVKRII

-134 KYYKGDFDKEVLLLK
+134 DYYKGDFDKEVLLLK
-149 SNLDSL
+149 SNVDSL
-155 IDFYACGGF
+155 IDFHANGGL
-164 SDIPEKFKDEA
+164 SKIPEKFKDDA
-175 FYKMD
+175 FYKMV
-180 KRLGRLKV
+180 KRLDHLKT
-188 LQAKNEKT
+188 LQAKKEKS
-196 SDEFEYIQELK
+196 SDDFEFIQELK
-207 ERVNEDEQGF
+207 EHANEDEQVF

-232 LEQKRALRK
+232 VEQKKAIK
-241 KSEFQWIGKL
+241 KRSEFQWIGEL
-251 YPYIFIDEKKVI
+251 YPYIFIDDKKVI
-263 FMTMR
+263 FMSMR

-279 TGNSMLTEEF
+279 SGNSLLTVEF
-289 LKGAVIFIDEYDAT
+289 LNGSILFIDEYDAT

-343 DVIHVNDYGLQ
+343 DVLHMDDYTLQ
-354 RFYEGIITHANE
+354 KFYESIIIHANE

-402 KGNYTIYAKEDK
+402 KGKYTIFAQEDK
-414 ARHRMSIIKGE
+414 ARHRMRITKGE
-425 SGSSIDGNVAIQDL
+425 SDSSIDGNIAIQDL

-459 AYMIKENNKRIER
+459 AYMIKENSKRTER

-478 ELEIMTI
+478 DLDMMTV

-493 DKFLSNQQEKR
+493 DKFLSDRQEKR
-504 IIFSYYSKFN
+504 IIFSYYSKMN

-586 NYCRDYLKELLKGDF
+586 NYCRDYLKDVLKDKF
-601 HSLSEEDTE
+601 HSLPEED
-610 LAGYIRSELETRN
+610 AGLTDYIRKELETRN
-623 KPYHNEI
+623 EPYRNEI
-630 EIEVSD
+630 DIEVSD

-643 IKERLINCFT
+643 IKERLINCFA
-653 DKECAQLCLKKIELE
+653 DKESAKLCLNKIEFE
-668 ASELG
+668 TSELG
-673 EDKCSYYANKYMR
+673 EEKCSYYANKYMR

-693 FANQKGQQTLLYLGK
+693 FANQKDQQTLLYLGK

-715 GSTLKKKVLDYIIEM
+715 GSTLKKNVLDYIIEM
-730 VNVDA
+730 ANIDA
-735 GLKGMYVIQSAI
+735 GLKGLNMIQPAI
-747 LTSSNFNEAKEQ
+747 LTSSNFDETKEQ
-759 ISERLKN
+759 ICERLKN

-788 INESYRDNIVT
+788 VNESYRDNVVT
-799 LPHSYNYEKEERD
+799 LPHSYNYEKKERD

-824 TENINDVKHFD
+824 TENINDIKHFD
-835 LKRNMYH
+835 IKRNMYH

-849 FGNYEISVETKR
+849 FGNYEISVEAKR
-861 ELVKAGFNSLQNIR
+861 ELVKAGFNSLQNIL

-885 QSIKLHVTRDV
+885 QSIKFHVTRDV

-904 RTCMRNKHISIHIY
+904 RTCLRNKHISIYIY
-918 EKVLRQLDHNT
+918 EKVLRQLDYNT

-936 EEVKAVGRKLKAKE
+936 EEVKAIGKKLKTKE
-950 ATACVDNQLQ
+950 VTACIDYQLQ

-968 ISVQVSGKIL
+968 ISIQVSGKIL

-986 GEWSKN
+986 GEWSDN

-1000 REFVLKHPTANE
+1000 RELVLKHPTANE

-1023 YINGLEPL
+1023 YINGLQPL
-1031 SKYLFSVNDN
+1031 SKYLFSVNNN
-1041 SYRNIHVWFEDED
+1041 SYRNIHVWFADED

-1063 KDGNGRLVVHKCSE
+1063 KDENGRLVVHKCSE

-1084 LLNIKGVREM
+1084 LLNIKGIREM

-1121 GALGEVCGRHIIEDS
+1121 GALGEVCGRYIIENS
-1136 TSLKLE
+1136 TSLKLK
-1142 EIQDGD
+1142 EIQDGNQ
-1148 HFEYFDYRIEGNPNV
+1148 FEYFDYRIEDYPNV

-1178 DKDAIMA
+1178 DKDAIMT
-1185 EIRNKMDIIGAQRV
+1185 EIRSKMDKIGAQRV
-1199 YIIGILKDSESIASV
+1199 YIVGILKDSESIANI
-1214 SADERII
+1214 SADERIV

-1226 VDENVKIAH
+1226 VDENAKIARN
-1235 DMLKYIK
+1235 MLKFIK

>member
-1 MPFWWAVIQRNE
+1 MTGNRHHM
-13 NSSVD
+13 
-18 SSVRVIFFL
+18 
-27 QKVAG
+27 
-32 EKVFSYLRTIRTQYV
+32 EK
-47 YNKVRRR
+47 
-54 KNGMSMGD
+54 
-62 NNILAN
+62 NNVLAN
-68 AICNFVKRS
+68 AIFKFVKRS

-94 HAVMQAMSM
+94 HAVMQAISM
-103 MVDSKT
+103 MT
-109 DSFSDVKRII
+109 DGATSSFPDVKRII

-134 KYYKGDFDKEVLLLK
+134 NYYKGDFDKEVLLLK
-149 SNLDSL
+149 SNVDSL
-155 IDFYACGGF
+155 IDFHASGGL
-164 SDIPEKFKDEA
+164 SMISEKFKDDA
-175 FYKMD
+175 FRNMV
-180 KRLGRLKV
+180 KRLDRLKSS
-188 LQAKNEKT
+188 KTKKEKS
-196 SDEFEYIQELK
+196 SDDSEYVQELK
-207 ERVNEDEQGF
+207 ERISEDEQTF
-217 RKHIRSILRENFRTS
+217 RKHIRSVLRENFKTS
-232 LEQKRALRK
+232 KEQKKAIK
-241 KSEFQWIGKL
+241 KKPEFQWIEKL

-279 TGNSMLTEEF
+279 TGNSLLTEEF
-289 LKGAVIFIDEYDAT
+289 LKGAVLFIDEYDAT
-303 KKDVKDEIIEE
+303 KNDVKDEIIEE
-314 QLRERLDLI
+314 QLKERLDLI

-343 DVIHVNDYGLQ
+343 DVLHEDEHNLQ
-354 RFYEGIITHANE
+354 NFYNGIVTHANE

-402 KGNYTIYAKEDK
+402 KGKYTIFAQEDK

-425 SGSSIDGNVAIQDL
+425 SSSSIDGNVAIQDL

-459 AYMIKENNKRIER
+459 AYMIKENSRRMELN
-472 KAKDGI
+472 AKDGI
-478 ELEIMTI
+478 ELDMMTI

-504 IIFSYYSKFN
+504 IIFSYYSKMN

-586 NYCRDYLKELLKGDF
+586 NYCRDYLKEVLKRDF
-601 HSLSEEDTE
+601 HSLPEEDAE
-610 LAGYIRSELETRN
+610 LTDYIRKELETRN
-623 KPYHNEI
+623 EPYRNEI

-636 VPEDEEL
+636 VPEDDEL
-643 IKERLINCFT
+643 IKDRLINCFT
-653 DKECAQLCLKKIELE
+653 DKESAQLCLNKIELE
-668 ASELG
+668 TSELG

-686 LAYVVRL
+686 LACVVKL
-693 FANQKGQQTLLYLGK
+693 FANQESQQTLLYLGK
-708 ALPKDSD
+708 ALPKDSE
-715 GSTLKKKVLDYIIEM
+715 GSTLKKNVLDYIIEM
-730 VNVDA
+730 VNKDA
-735 GLKGMYVIQSAI
+735 GLKEPHMIQSAI
-747 LTSSNFNEAKEQ
+747 LTSSNFDETKEQ
-759 ISERLKN
+759 IYERLKN

-875 PKCNVSLNDA
+875 PKCNVSQNDA

-904 RTCMRNKHISIHIY
+904 RTCMRNKHISIYIY

-936 EEVKAVGRKLKAKE
+936 EEVKAIGRKIKAKE

-986 GEWSKN
+986 GEWSEN

-1000 REFVLKHPTANE
+1000 RELVLKHPTANE

-1063 KDGNGRLVVHKCSE
+1063 KDDNGRLVVHKCSE

-1094 FQKRGYAEHFQTKK
+1094 FKKRGYAEHFLTKK
-1108 YIMSPALYTNIYK
+1108 HIMSPALYTNIYK
-1121 GALGEVCGRHIIEDS
+1121 GALGEVCGRHIIENS

-1142 EIQDGD
+1142 EIQDGSR
-1148 HFEYFDYRIEGNPNV
+1148 FEYFDYKIEGYPNV

-1169 WKISSAPYN
+1169 WKISSASYN
-1178 DKDAIMA
+1178 DRDSAMV
-1185 EIRNKMDIIGAQRV
+1185 EIRRKMEQIGAQRV
-1199 YIIGILKDSESIASV
+1199 YIIGILKDSESIANV

-1226 VDENVKIAH
+1226 VDENVKIAR
-1235 DMLKYIK
+1235 DMLKFIK
-1242 EV
+1242 EA

>member
-1 MPFWWAVIQRNE
+1 M
-13 NSSVD
+13 
-18 SSVRVIFFL
+18 
-27 QKVAG
+27 G
-32 EKVFSYLRTIRTQYV
+32 EK
-47 YNKVRRR
+47 
-54 KNGMSMGD
+54 
-62 NNILAN
+62 NILAN
-68 AICNFVKRS
+68 AICEFVKRS

-94 HAVMQAMSM
+94 HAVMQAISM
-103 MVDSKT
+103 MT
-109 DSFSDVKRII
+109 ERETGAFPGVKKII

-124 KKNLPVEKLR
+124 KKNLPVEKL
-134 KYYKGDFDKEVLLLK
+134 KDYYKGDFDKEVLLLK
-149 SNLDSL
+149 SNVDSL
-155 IDFYACGGF
+155 IDFHANGGL
-164 SDIPEKFKDEA
+164 SKIPEKFKDDA
-175 FYKMD
+175 FYKMV
-180 KRLGRLKV
+180 KRLDHLKT
-188 LQAKNEKT
+188 LQAKKEKS
-196 SDEFEYIQELK
+196 SDDFEFIQELK
-207 ERVNEDEQGF
+207 EHANEDEQVF

-232 LEQKRALRK
+232 VEQKKAIK
-241 KSEFQWIGKL
+241 KRSEFQWIGEL
-251 YPYIFIDEKKVI
+251 YPYIFIDDKKVI
-263 FMTMR
+263 FMSMR

-279 TGNSMLTEEF
+279 SGNSLLTEEF
-289 LKGAVIFIDEYDAT
+289 LNGSILFIDEYDAT

-343 DVIHVNDYGLQ
+343 DVLHMDDYTLQ
-354 RFYEGIITHANE
+354 KFYESIIIHANE

-402 KGNYTIYAKEDK
+402 KGKYTIFAQEDK
-414 ARHRMSIIKGE
+414 ARHRMSITKGE
-425 SGSSIDGNVAIQDL
+425 SDSSIDGNVAIQDL

-459 AYMIKENNKRIER
+459 AYMIKENSKRTEL

-478 ELEIMTI
+478 DLDMMTV

-493 DKFLSNQQEKR
+493 DKFLSDRQEKR
-504 IIFSYYSKFN
+504 IIFSYYSKMN

-586 NYCRDYLKELLKGDF
+586 NYCRDYLKDVLKDKF
-601 HSLSEEDTE
+601 HSLPEED
-610 LAGYIRSELETRN
+610 AGLTDCIRKELETRN
-623 KPYHNEI
+623 EPYRNEI
-630 EIEVSD
+630 GIEVSD

-643 IKERLINCFT
+643 IKERLINCFA
-653 DKECAQLCLKKIELE
+653 DKESAKLCLNKIEFE
-668 ASELG
+668 TSELG
-673 EDKCSYYANKYMR
+673 EEKCSYYANKYMR

-693 FANQKGQQTLLYLGK
+693 FANQKDQQTLLYLGK

-715 GSTLKKKVLDYIIEM
+715 GSTLKKNVLDYIIEM
-730 VNVDA
+730 ANIDA
-735 GLKGMYVIQSAI
+735 GLKGLNMIQPAI
-747 LTSSNFNEAKEQ
+747 LTSSNFDETKEQ
-759 ISERLKN
+759 ICERLKN

-788 INESYRDNIVT
+788 VNESYRDNVVT

-824 TENINDVKHFD
+824 TENINDIKHFD
-835 LKRNMYH
+835 IKRNMYH

-849 FGNYEISVETKR
+849 FGNYEISVEAKR
-861 ELVKAGFNSLQNIR
+861 ELVKAGFNSLQNIL

-885 QSIKLHVTRDV
+885 QSIKFHVTRDV

-904 RTCMRNKHISIHIY
+904 RTCLRNKHISIYIY
-918 EKVLRQLDHNT
+918 EKVLRQLDYNT

-936 EEVKAVGRKLKAKE
+936 EEVKAIGKKLKTKE
-950 ATACVDNQLQ
+950 VTACIDNQLQ

-968 ISVQVSGKIL
+968 ISIQVSGKIL

-986 GEWSKN
+986 GEWSDT

-1000 REFVLKHPTANE
+1000 RELVLKHPTANE

-1023 YINGLEPL
+1023 YINGLQPL
-1031 SKYLFSVNDN
+1031 SKYLFSVNNN
-1041 SYRNIHVWFEDED
+1041 SYRNIHVWFADED

-1063 KDGNGRLVVHKCSE
+1063 KDENGRLVVHKCSE

-1084 LLNIKGVREM
+1084 LLNIKGIREM

-1121 GALGEVCGRHIIEDS
+1121 GALGEVCGRYIIENS
-1136 TSLKLE
+1136 TSLKLK
-1142 EIQDGD
+1142 EIQDGNQ
-1148 HFEYFDYRIEGNPNV
+1148 FEYFDYRIEDYPNI

-1178 DKDAIMA
+1178 DKDAIMT
-1185 EIRNKMDIIGAQRV
+1185 EIRSKMDKIGAQRV
-1199 YIIGILKDSESIASV
+1199 YIVGILKDSESIANI
-1214 SADERII
+1214 SADERIV

-1226 VDENVKIAH
+1226 VDENAKIARN
-1235 DMLKYIK
+1235 MLKFIK

>member
-1 MPFWWAVIQRNE
+1 M
-13 NSSVD
+13 
-18 SSVRVIFFL
+18 
-27 QKVAG
+27 K
-32 EKVFSYLRTIRTQYV
+32 
-47 YNKVRRR
+47 
-54 KNGMSMGD
+54 D

-68 AICNFVKRS
+68 AICEFVKRS

-94 HAVMQAMSM
+94 HAVMQAMSVM
-103 MVDSKT
+103 ADRETGSY
-109 DSFSDVKRII
+109 SDVKRII

-134 KYYKGDFDKEVLLLK
+134 DYYKGDFDKEVLLLK
-149 SNLDSL
+149 SNVDSL
-155 IDFYACGGF
+155 IDFHANGGL
-164 SDIPEKFKDEA
+164 SKIPEKFKDDA
-175 FYKMD
+175 FYKMV
-180 KRLGRLKV
+180 KRLDHLKT
-188 LQAKNEKT
+188 LQAKKEKS
-196 SDEFEYIQELK
+196 SDDFEFIQELK
-207 ERVNEDEQGF
+207 EHANEDEQVF
-217 RKHIRSILRENFRTS
+217 RKHIRGILRENFRTS
-232 LEQKRALRK
+232 VEQKKAIK
-241 KSEFQWIGKL
+241 KRSEFQWIGEL
-251 YPYIFIDEKKVI
+251 YPYIFIDDKKVI
-263 FMTMR
+263 FMSMR

-279 TGNSMLTEEF
+279 SGNSLLTEEF
-289 LKGAVIFIDEYDAT
+289 LNGSILFIDEYDAT

-343 DVIHVNDYGLQ
+343 DVLHMDDYTLQ
-354 RFYEGIITHANE
+354 KFYESIIIHANE

-402 KGNYTIYAKEDK
+402 KGKYTIFAQEDK
-414 ARHRMSIIKGE
+414 ARHRMSITKGE
-425 SGSSIDGNVAIQDL
+425 SDSSIDGNIAIQDL

-459 AYMIKENNKRIER
+459 AYMIKENSKRTER

-478 ELEIMTI
+478 DLDMMTV

-493 DKFLSNQQEKR
+493 DKFLSDRQEKR
-504 IIFSYYSKFN
+504 IIFSYYSKMN

-586 NYCRDYLKELLKGDF
+586 NYCRDYLKDVLKDKF
-601 HSLSEEDTE
+601 HSLPEED
-610 LAGYIRSELETRN
+610 AGLTDYIRKELETRN
-623 KPYHNEI
+623 EPYRNEI
-630 EIEVSD
+630 GIEVSD

-643 IKERLINCFT
+643 IKERLINCFA
-653 DKECAQLCLKKIELE
+653 DKESAKLCLNKIEFE
-668 ASELG
+668 TSELG
-673 EDKCSYYANKYMR
+673 EEKCSYYANKYMR

-693 FANQKGQQTLLYLGK
+693 FANQKDQQTLLYLGK

-715 GSTLKKKVLDYIIEM
+715 GSTLKKNVLDYIIEM
-730 VNVDA
+730 ANIDA
-735 GLKGMYVIQSAI
+735 GLKGLNMIQPAI
-747 LTSSNFNEAKEQ
+747 LTSSNFDETKEQ
-759 ISERLKN
+759 ICERLKN

-788 INESYRDNIVT
+788 VNESYRDNVVT

-824 TENINDVKHFD
+824 TENINDIKHFD
-835 LKRNMYH
+835 IKRNMYH

-849 FGNYEISVETKR
+849 FGNYEISVEAKR
-861 ELVKAGFNSLQNIR
+861 ELVKAGFNSLQNIL

-885 QSIKLHVTRDV
+885 QSIKFHVTRDV

-904 RTCMRNKHISIHIY
+904 RTCLRNKHISIYIY
-918 EKVLRQLDHNT
+918 EKVLRQLDYNT

-936 EEVKAVGRKLKAKE
+936 EEVKAIGKKLKTKE
-950 ATACVDNQLQ
+950 VTACIDNQLQ

-968 ISVQVSGKIL
+968 ISIQVSGKIL
-978 STVKRSFK
+978 STVKRNFK
-986 GEWSKN
+986 GEWSDN

-1000 REFVLKHPTANE
+1000 RELVLKHPTANE

-1023 YINGLEPL
+1023 YINGLQPL
-1031 SKYLFSVNDN
+1031 SKYLFSVNNN
-1041 SYRNIHVWFEDED
+1041 SYRNIHVWFADED

-1063 KDGNGRLVVHKCSE
+1063 KDENGRLVVHKCSE

-1084 LLNIKGVREM
+1084 LLNIKGIREL

-1121 GALGEVCGRHIIEDS
+1121 GALGEVCGRYIIENS
-1136 TSLKLE
+1136 TSLKLK
-1142 EIQDGD
+1142 EIQDGNQ
-1148 HFEYFDYRIEGNPNV
+1148 FEYFDYRIEDYPNV

-1169 WKISSAPYN
+1169 WKISSASYN
-1178 DKDAIMA
+1178 DKDAIMT
-1185 EIRNKMDIIGAQRV
+1185 EIRSKMDKIGAQRV
-1199 YIIGILKDSESIASV
+1199 YIIGILKDSESIANI
-1214 SADERII
+1214 SADERIV

-1226 VDENVKIAH
+1226 VDENAKIARN
-1235 DMLKYIK
+1235 MLKFIK

>member
-1 MPFWWAVIQRNE
+1 MKE
-13 NSSVD
+13 
-18 SSVRVIFFL
+18 
-27 QKVAG
+27 
-32 EKVFSYLRTIRTQYV
+32 
-47 YNKVRRR
+47 
-54 KNGMSMGD
+54 

-68 AICNFVKRS
+68 AICEFVKRS

-94 HAVMQAMSM
+94 HAVMQAMSVM
-103 MVDSKT
+103 ADRET
-109 DSFSDVKRII
+109 GSFSDVKRII

-134 KYYKGDFDKEVLLLK
+134 DYYKGDFDKEVLLLK
-149 SNLDSL
+149 SNVDSL
-155 IDFYACGGF
+155 IDFHANGGL
-164 SDIPEKFKDEA
+164 SKIPEKFKDDA
-175 FYKMD
+175 FYKMV
-180 KRLGRLKV
+180 KRLDHLKT
-188 LQAKNEKT
+188 LQAKKEKS
-196 SDEFEYIQELK
+196 SDDFEFIQELK
-207 ERVNEDEQGF
+207 EHANEDEQVF

-232 LEQKRALRK
+232 VEQKKAIK
-241 KSEFQWIGKL
+241 KRSEFQWIGEL
-251 YPYIFIDEKKVI
+251 YPYIFIDDKKVI
-263 FMTMR
+263 FMSMR

-279 TGNSMLTEEF
+279 SGNSLLTEEF
-289 LKGAVIFIDEYDAT
+289 LNGSILFIDEYDAT

-343 DVIHVNDYGLQ
+343 DVLHMDDYTLQ
-354 RFYEGIITHANE
+354 KFYESIIIHANE

-402 KGNYTIYAKEDK
+402 KGKYTIFAQEDK
-414 ARHRMSIIKGE
+414 ARHRMSITKGE
-425 SGSSIDGNVAIQDL
+425 SDSSIDGNIAIQDL

-459 AYMIKENNKRIER
+459 AYMIKENSKRTER

-478 ELEIMTI
+478 DLDMMTV

-493 DKFLSNQQEKR
+493 DKFLSDRQEKR
-504 IIFSYYSKFN
+504 IIFSYYSKMN

-586 NYCRDYLKELLKGDF
+586 NYCRDYLKDVLKDKF
-601 HSLSEEDTE
+601 HSLPEED
-610 LAGYIRSELETRN
+610 AGLTDYIRKELETRN
-623 KPYHNEI
+623 EPYRNEI
-630 EIEVSD
+630 GIEVSD

-643 IKERLINCFT
+643 IKERLINCFA
-653 DKECAQLCLKKIELE
+653 DKESAKLCLNKVEFE
-668 ASELG
+668 TSELG
-673 EDKCSYYANKYMR
+673 EEKCSYYANKYMR

-693 FANQKGQQTLLYLGK
+693 FANQKDQQTLLYLGK
-708 ALPKDSD
+708 ALPNDSD
-715 GSTLKKKVLDYIIEM
+715 GSTLKKNVLDYIIEM
-730 VNVDA
+730 ANIDA
-735 GLKGMYVIQSAI
+735 GLKGLNMIQPAI
-747 LTSSNFNEAKEQ
+747 LTSSNFDETKEQ
-759 ISERLKN
+759 ICERLRN

-788 INESYRDNIVT
+788 VNESYRDNVVT

-824 TENINDVKHFD
+824 TENINDIKHFD
-835 LKRNMYH
+835 IKRNMYH

-849 FGNYEISVETKR
+849 FGNYEISVEAKR
-861 ELVKAGFNSLQNIR
+861 ELVKAGFNSLQNIL

-885 QSIKLHVTRDV
+885 QSIKFHVTRDV

-904 RTCMRNKHISIHIY
+904 RTCLRNKHISIYIY
-918 EKVLRQLDHNT
+918 EKVLRQLDYNT

-936 EEVKAVGRKLKAKE
+936 EEVKAIGKKLKTKE
-950 ATACVDNQLQ
+950 VTACIDNQLQ

-968 ISVQVSGKIL
+968 ISIQVSGKIL
-978 STVKRSFK
+978 STVKRNFK
-986 GEWSKN
+986 GEWSDN

-1000 REFVLKHPTANE
+1000 RELVLKHPTANE

-1023 YINGLEPL
+1023 YINGLQPL
-1031 SKYLFSVNDN
+1031 SKYLFSVNNN
-1041 SYRNIHVWFEDED
+1041 SYRNIHVWFADED

-1063 KDGNGRLVVHKCSE
+1063 KDENGRLVVHKCSE

-1084 LLNIKGVREM
+1084 LLNIKGIREL

-1121 GALGEVCGRHIIEDS
+1121 GALGEVCGRYIIENS
-1136 TSLKLE
+1136 TSLKLK
-1142 EIQDGD
+1142 EIQDGNQ
-1148 HFEYFDYRIEGNPNV
+1148 FEYFDYRIEDYPNV

-1169 WKISSAPYN
+1169 WKISSASYN
-1178 DKDAIMA
+1178 DKDAIMT
-1185 EIRNKMDIIGAQRV
+1185 EIRSKMDKIGAQRV
-1199 YIIGILKDSESIASV
+1199 YIIGILKDSESIANI
-1214 SADERII
+1214 SADERIV

-1226 VDENVKIAH
+1226 VDENAKIARN
-1235 DMLKYIK
+1235 MLKFIK

>member
-1 MPFWWAVIQRNE
+1 M
-13 NSSVD
+13 
-18 SSVRVIFFL
+18 
-27 QKVAG
+27 G
-32 EKVFSYLRTIRTQYV
+32 EK
-47 YNKVRRR
+47 
-54 KNGMSMGD
+54 
-62 NNILAN
+62 NILAN
-68 AICNFVKRS
+68 AICEFVKRS

-94 HAVMQAMSM
+94 HAVMQAMSVM
-103 MVDSKT
+103 ADRET
-109 DSFSDVKRII
+109 GSFSDVKRII

-134 KYYKGDFDKEVLLLK
+134 DYYKGDFDKEVLLLK
-149 SNLDSL
+149 SNVDSL
-155 IDFYACGGF
+155 IDFHANGGL
-164 SDIPEKFKDEA
+164 SKIPEKFKDDA
-175 FYKMD
+175 FYKMV
-180 KRLGRLKV
+180 KRLDHLKT
-188 LQAKNEKT
+188 LQAKKEKS
-196 SDEFEYIQELK
+196 SDDFEFIQELK
-207 ERVNEDEQGF
+207 EHANEDEQVF

-232 LEQKRALRK
+232 VEQKKAIK
-241 KSEFQWIGKL
+241 KRSEFQWIGEL
-251 YPYIFIDEKKVI
+251 YPYIFIDDKKVI
-263 FMTMR
+263 FMSMR

-279 TGNSMLTEEF
+279 SGNSLLTEEF
-289 LKGAVIFIDEYDAT
+289 LNGSILFIDEYDAT

-343 DVIHVNDYGLQ
+343 DVLHMDDYTLQ
-354 RFYEGIITHANE
+354 KFYESIIIHANE

-402 KGNYTIYAKEDK
+402 KGKYTIFAQEDK
-414 ARHRMSIIKGE
+414 ARHRMRITKGE
-425 SGSSIDGNVAIQDL
+425 SDSSIDGNIAIQDL

-459 AYMIKENNKRIER
+459 AYMIKENSKRTER

-478 ELEIMTI
+478 DLDMMTV

-493 DKFLSNQQEKR
+493 DKFLSDRQEKR
-504 IIFSYYSKFN
+504 IIFSYYSKMN

-586 NYCRDYLKELLKGDF
+586 NYCRDYLKDVLKDKF
-601 HSLSEEDTE
+601 HSLPEED
-610 LAGYIRSELETRN
+610 AGLTDYIRKELET
-623 KPYHNEI
+623 HNEPYRNEI
-630 EIEVSD
+630 SIEVSD

-643 IKERLINCFT
+643 IKERLINCFA
-653 DKECAQLCLKKIELE
+653 DKESAKLCLNKIEFE
-668 ASELG
+668 TSELG
-673 EDKCSYYANKYMR
+673 EEKCSYYANKYMR

-693 FANQKGQQTLLYLGK
+693 FANQKDQQTLLYLGK

-715 GSTLKKKVLDYIIEM
+715 GSTLKKNVLDYIIEM
-730 VNVDA
+730 ANIDA
-735 GLKGMYVIQSAI
+735 GLKGLNMIQPAI
-747 LTSSNFNEAKEQ
+747 LTSSNFDETKEQ
-759 ISERLKN
+759 ICERLKN

-788 INESYRDNIVT
+788 VNESYRDNVVT

-824 TENINDVKHFD
+824 TENINDIKHFD
-835 LKRNMYH
+835 IKRNMYH

-849 FGNYEISVETKR
+849 FGNYEISVEAKR
-861 ELVKAGFNSLQNIR
+861 ELVKAGFNSLQNIL

-885 QSIKLHVTRDV
+885 QSIKFHVTRDV

-904 RTCMRNKHISIHIY
+904 RTCLRNKHISIYIY
-918 EKVLRQLDHNT
+918 EKVLRQLDYNT

-936 EEVKAVGRKLKAKE
+936 EEVKAIGKKLKTKE
-950 ATACVDNQLQ
+950 VTACIDNQLQ

-968 ISVQVSGKIL
+968 ISIQVSGKIL
-978 STVKRSFK
+978 STVKRNFK
-986 GEWSKN
+986 GEWSDN

-1000 REFVLKHPTANE
+1000 RELVLKHPTANE

-1023 YINGLEPL
+1023 YINGLQPL
-1031 SKYLFSVNDN
+1031 SKYLFSVNNN
-1041 SYRNIHVWFEDED
+1041 SYRNIHVWFADED

-1063 KDGNGRLVVHKCSE
+1063 KDENGRLVVHKCSE
-1077 DDARLQM
+1077 DDARLQI
-1084 LLNIKGVREM
+1084 LLNIKGIREM

-1121 GALGEVCGRHIIEDS
+1121 GALGEVCGRYIIENS
-1136 TSLKLE
+1136 TSLKLK
-1142 EIQDGD
+1142 EIQDGNQ
-1148 HFEYFDYRIEGNPNV
+1148 FEYFDYRIEDYPNV

-1169 WKISSAPYN
+1169 WKISSASYN
-1178 DKDAIMA
+1178 DKDAIMT
-1185 EIRNKMDIIGAQRV
+1185 EIRSKMDKIGAQRV
-1199 YIIGILKDSESIASV
+1199 YIIGILKDSESIANI
-1214 SADERII
+1214 SADERIV

-1226 VDENVKIAH
+1226 VDENAKIARN
-1235 DMLKYIK
+1235 MLKFIK

>member
-1 MPFWWAVIQRNE
+1 M
-13 NSSVD
+13 
-18 SSVRVIFFL
+18 
-27 QKVAG
+27 G
-32 EKVFSYLRTIRTQYV
+32 EK
-47 YNKVRRR
+47 
-54 KNGMSMGD
+54 
-62 NNILAN
+62 NILAN
-68 AICNFVKRS
+68 AICEFVKRS

-94 HAVMQAMSM
+94 HAVMQVISM
-103 MVDSKT
+103 MT
-109 DSFSDVKRII
+109 ERETGAFPGVKKII

-124 KKNLPVEKLR
+124 KKNLPVEKL
-134 KYYKGDFDKEVLLLK
+134 KDYYKGDFDKEVLLLK
-149 SNLDSL
+149 SNVDSL
-155 IDFYACGGF
+155 IDFHANGGL
-164 SDIPEKFKDEA
+164 SKIPEKFKDDA
-175 FYKMD
+175 FYKMV
-180 KRLGRLKV
+180 KRLDHLKT
-188 LQAKNEKT
+188 LQAKKEKS
-196 SDEFEYIQELK
+196 SDDFEFIQELK
-207 ERVNEDEQGF
+207 EHANEDEQVF

-232 LEQKRALRK
+232 VEQKKAIK
-241 KSEFQWIGKL
+241 KRSEFQWIGEL
-251 YPYIFIDEKKVI
+251 YPYIFIDDKKVI
-263 FMTMR
+263 FMSMR

-279 TGNSMLTEEF
+279 SGNSLLTEEF
-289 LKGAVIFIDEYDAT
+289 LNGSILFIDEYDAT

-343 DVIHVNDYGLQ
+343 DVLHMDDYTLQ
-354 RFYEGIITHANE
+354 KFYESIIIHANE

-402 KGNYTIYAKEDK
+402 KGKYTIFAQEDK
-414 ARHRMSIIKGE
+414 ARHRMSITKGE
-425 SGSSIDGNVAIQDL
+425 SDSSIDGNVAIQDL

-459 AYMIKENNKRIER
+459 AYMIKENSKRTER

-478 ELEIMTI
+478 DLDMMTV

-493 DKFLSNQQEKR
+493 DKFLSDRQEKR
-504 IIFSYYSKFN
+504 IIFSYYSKMN

-586 NYCRDYLKELLKGDF
+586 NYCRDYLKDVLKDKF
-601 HSLSEEDTE
+601 HSLPEED
-610 LAGYIRSELETRN
+610 AGLTDYIRKELETRN
-623 KPYHNEI
+623 EPYRNEI
-630 EIEVSD
+630 GIEVSD

-643 IKERLINCFT
+643 IKERLINCFA
-653 DKECAQLCLKKIELE
+653 DKESAKLCLNKIEFE
-668 ASELG
+668 TSELG
-673 EDKCSYYANKYMR
+673 EEKCSYYANKYMR

-693 FANQKGQQTLLYLGK
+693 FANQKDQQTLLYLGK

-715 GSTLKKKVLDYIIEM
+715 GSTLKKNVLDYIIEM
-730 VNVDA
+730 ANIDA
-735 GLKGMYVIQSAI
+735 GLKGLNMIQPAI
-747 LTSSNFNEAKEQ
+747 LTSSNFDETKEQ
-759 ISERLKN
+759 ICERLKN

-788 INESYRDNIVT
+788 VNESYRDNVVT

-824 TENINDVKHFD
+824 TENINDIKHFD
-835 LKRNMYH
+835 IKRNMYH

-849 FGNYEISVETKR
+849 FGNYEISVEAKR
-861 ELVKAGFNSLQNIR
+861 ELVKAGFNSLQNIL

-885 QSIKLHVTRDV
+885 QSIKFHVTRDV

-904 RTCMRNKHISIHIY
+904 RTCLRNKHISIYIY
-918 EKVLRQLDHNT
+918 EKVLRQLDYNT

-936 EEVKAVGRKLKAKE
+936 EEVKAIGKKLKTKE
-950 ATACVDNQLQ
+950 VTACIDNQLQ

-968 ISVQVSGKIL
+968 ISIQVSGKIL

-986 GEWSKN
+986 GEWSDN

-1000 REFVLKHPTANE
+1000 RELVLKHPTANE

-1023 YINGLEPL
+1023 YINGLQPL
-1031 SKYLFSVNDN
+1031 SKYLFSVNNN
-1041 SYRNIHVWFEDED
+1041 SYRNIHVWFADED

-1063 KDGNGRLVVHKCSE
+1063 KDENGRLVVHKCSE

-1084 LLNIKGVREM
+1084 LLNIKGIREM

-1121 GALGEVCGRHIIEDS
+1121 GALGEVCGRYIIENS
-1136 TSLKLE
+1136 TSLKLK
-1142 EIQDGD
+1142 EIQDGNQ
-1148 HFEYFDYRIEGNPNV
+1148 FEYFDYRIEDYPNV

-1178 DKDAIMA
+1178 DKDAIMT
-1185 EIRNKMDIIGAQRV
+1185 EIRSKMDKIGAQRV
-1199 YIIGILKDSESIASV
+1199 YIIGILKDSESIANI
-1214 SADERII
+1214 SADERIV

-1226 VDENVKIAH
+1226 VDENAKIARN
-1235 DMLKYIK
+1235 MLKFIK

>member
-1 MPFWWAVIQRNE
+1 MKE
-13 NSSVD
+13 
-18 SSVRVIFFL
+18 
-27 QKVAG
+27 
-32 EKVFSYLRTIRTQYV
+32 
-47 YNKVRRR
+47 
-54 KNGMSMGD
+54 

-68 AICNFVKRS
+68 AICEFVKRS
-77 EKKGL
+77 KKKGL

-94 HAVMQAMSM
+94 HAVMQAMSVM
-103 MVDSKT
+103 ADRET
-109 DSFSDVKRII
+109 GSFSDVKRII

-134 KYYKGDFDKEVLLLK
+134 DYYKGDFDKEVLLLK
-149 SNLDSL
+149 SNVDSL
-155 IDFYACGGF
+155 IDFHANGGL
-164 SDIPEKFKDEA
+164 SKIPEKFKDDT
-175 FYKMD
+175 FYKMV
-180 KRLGRLKV
+180 KRLDHLKT
-188 LQAKNEKT
+188 LQAKKEKS
-196 SDEFEYIQELK
+196 SDDFEFIQELK
-207 ERVNEDEQGF
+207 EHANEDEQVF

-232 LEQKRALRK
+232 VEQKKAIK
-241 KSEFQWIGKL
+241 KRSEFQWIEEL
-251 YPYIFIDEKKVI
+251 YPYIFIDDKKVI
-263 FMTMR
+263 FMSMR

-279 TGNSMLTEEF
+279 SGNSLLTEEF
-289 LKGAVIFIDEYDAT
+289 LNGSILFIDEYDAT

-343 DVIHVNDYGLQ
+343 DVLHMDDYTLQ
-354 RFYEGIITHANE
+354 KFYESIIIHANE

-402 KGNYTIYAKEDK
+402 KGKYTIFAQEDK
-414 ARHRMSIIKGE
+414 ARHRMSITKGE
-425 SGSSIDGNVAIQDL
+425 SDSSIDGNIAIQDL

-459 AYMIKENNKRIER
+459 AYMIKENSKRTER

-478 ELEIMTI
+478 DLDMMTV

-493 DKFLSNQQEKR
+493 DKFLSDRQEKR
-504 IIFSYYSKFN
+504 IIFSYYSKMN

-586 NYCRDYLKELLKGDF
+586 NYCRDYLKDVLKDKF
-601 HSLSEEDTE
+601 HSLPEED
-610 LAGYIRSELETRN
+610 AGLTDYIRKELETRN
-623 KPYHNEI
+623 EPYRNEI
-630 EIEVSD
+630 GIEVSD

-643 IKERLINCFT
+643 IKERLINCFA
-653 DKECAQLCLKKIELE
+653 DKESAKLCLNKIEFE
-668 ASELG
+668 TSELG
-673 EDKCSYYANKYMR
+673 EEKCSYYANKYMR

-693 FANQKGQQTLLYLGK
+693 FANQKDQQTLLYLGK

-715 GSTLKKKVLDYIIEM
+715 GSTLKKNVLDYIIEM
-730 VNVDA
+730 ANIDA
-735 GLKGMYVIQSAI
+735 GLKGLNMIQPAI
-747 LTSSNFNEAKEQ
+747 LTSSNFDETKEQ
-759 ISERLKN
+759 ICERLKN

-788 INESYRDNIVT
+788 VNESYRDNVVT

-824 TENINDVKHFD
+824 TENINDIKHFD
-835 LKRNMYH
+835 IKRNMYH

-849 FGNYEISVETKR
+849 FGNYEISVEAKR
-861 ELVKAGFNSLQNIR
+861 ELVKAGFNSLQNIL

-885 QSIKLHVTRDV
+885 QSIKFHVTRDV

-904 RTCMRNKHISIHIY
+904 RTCLRNKHISIYIY
-918 EKVLRQLDHNT
+918 EKVLRQLDYNT

-936 EEVKAVGRKLKAKE
+936 EEVKAIGKKLKTKE
-950 ATACVDNQLQ
+950 VTACIDNQLQ

-968 ISVQVSGKIL
+968 ISIQVSGKIL
-978 STVKRSFK
+978 STVKRNFK
-986 GEWSKN
+986 GEWSDN

-1000 REFVLKHPTANE
+1000 RELVLKHPTANE

-1023 YINGLEPL
+1023 YINGLQPL
-1031 SKYLFSVNDN
+1031 SKYLFSVNNN
-1041 SYRNIHVWFEDED
+1041 SYRNIHVWFADED

-1063 KDGNGRLVVHKCSE
+1063 KDENGRLVVHKCSE

-1084 LLNIKGVREM
+1084 LLNIKGIREM

-1121 GALGEVCGRHIIEDS
+1121 GALGEVCGRYIIENS
-1136 TSLKLE
+1136 TSLKLK
-1142 EIQDGD
+1142 EIQDGNQ
-1148 HFEYFDYRIEGNPNV
+1148 FEYFDYRIEDYPNV

-1169 WKISSAPYN
+1169 WKISSASYN
-1178 DKDAIMA
+1178 DKDAIMT
-1185 EIRNKMDIIGAQRV
+1185 EIRSKMDKIGAQRV
-1199 YIIGILKDSESIASV
+1199 YIIGILKDSESIANI
-1214 SADERII
+1214 SADERIV

-1226 VDENVKIAH
+1226 VDENAKIARN
-1235 DMLKYIK
+1235 MLKFIK

>member
-1 MPFWWAVIQRNE
+1 M
-13 NSSVD
+13 
-18 SSVRVIFFL
+18 
-27 QKVAG
+27 G
-32 EKVFSYLRTIRTQYV
+32 ETNF
-47 YNKVRRR
+47 
-54 KNGMSMGD
+54 
-62 NNILAN
+62 LAN
-68 AICNFVKRS
+68 AICEYVKRS

-82 VEIPLP
+82 VEMPLP

-94 HAVMQAMSM
+94 HAVMQAISVMA
-103 MVDSKT
+103 DREI
-109 DSFSDVKRII
+109 DSFSDVRRII

-149 SNLDSL
+149 SNVDSL
-155 IDFYACGGF
+155 IDFHACGGF
-164 SDIPEKFKDEA
+164 SEIPEKFKDDA
-175 FYKMD
+175 FYKMV
-180 KRLGRLKV
+180 KRLDRLKT
-188 LQAKNEKT
+188 LKTKKEKS
-196 SDEFEYIQELK
+196 SDEFEFIQELK
-207 ERVNEDEQGF
+207 DRINEDEQAF
-217 RKHIRSILRENFRTS
+217 RKRIRSVLSENFRTS
-232 LEQKRALRK
+232 KEQKRAIKK
-241 KSEFQWIGKL
+241 KSEFQWIEKL
-251 YPYIFIDEKKVI
+251 YPYIFIDEKKI
-263 FMTMR
+263 ILMTMR

-289 LKGAVIFIDEYDAT
+289 LKGSILFIDEYDAT

-343 DVIHVNDYGLQ
+343 DVLHMDDYTLQ
-354 RFYEGIITHANE
+354 KFYESIIIHANE

-402 KGNYTIYAKEDK
+402 KGKYTIFAQEDK
-414 ARHRMSIIKGE
+414 ARHRMSITKGE
-425 SGSSIDGNVAIQDL
+425 SDSSIDGNVSIQDL

-459 AYMIKENNKRIER
+459 AYMIKENSKRTER
-472 KAKDGI
+472 KSKDGI
-478 ELEIMTI
+478 ELDMMTV

-493 DKFLSNQQEKR
+493 DKFLSDRQEKR
-504 IIFSYYSKFN
+504 IIFSYYSKMN
-514 MQAMRDGQRLPYSYF
+514 KQAMRDGQRLPYSYF

-586 NYCRDYLKELLKGDF
+586 NYCRDYLKEVLKDKF
-601 HSLSEEDTE
+601 HSLPEEDAE
-610 LAGYIRSELETRN
+610 LTDYIRKELEMRN
-623 KPYHNEI
+623 EPYRNEI
-630 EIEVSD
+630 GVEVSD

-643 IKERLINCFT
+643 IKERLINCFA
-653 DKECAQLCLKKIELE
+653 DKESAKLCLNKIELE
-668 ASELG
+668 TSELG
-673 EDKCSYYANKYMR
+673 EEKCSYYANKYMR

-693 FANQKGQQTLLYLGK
+693 FANQKDQQSLLYLGK

-715 GSTLKKKVLDYIIEM
+715 GSTLKKNVLDYIIKM
-730 VNVDA
+730 VNEDA
-735 GLKGMYVIQSAI
+735 GLKGLHMIKSAT
-747 LTSSNFNEAKEQ
+747 LTSSNFDETKKQ
-759 ISERLKN
+759 ICERLKN

-788 INESYRDNIVT
+788 VNESYRDNIVS

-861 ELVKAGFNSLQNIR
+861 ELIKAGFNSLQNIH

-904 RTCMRNKHISIHIY
+904 RTCLRNKHISIYIY
-918 EKVLRQLDHNT
+918 EKVLRQLDYNT

-936 EEVKAVGRKLKAKE
+936 EEVKAIGKKLKTKE
-950 ATACVDNQLQ
+950 VTLSVDNQLQ
-960 LAMLRANT
+960 LALLRANT
-968 ISVQVSGKIL
+968 ISIQVSGKIL

-986 GEWSKN
+986 GEWSEN

-1000 REFVLKHPTANE
+1000 RELVLKHPTANE

-1023 YINGLEPL
+1023 YINGLQPL
-1031 SKYLFSVNDN
+1031 SKYLFSVNNN

-1063 KDGNGRLVVHKCSE
+1063 KDDNGRLVVHKCSE
-1077 DDARLQM
+1077 DDARLQI
-1084 LLNIKGVREM
+1084 LLNIKGIREM

-1121 GALGEVCGRHIIEDS
+1121 GALGEVCGRYIIENS
-1136 TSLKLE
+1136 TSLRLE
-1142 EIQDGD
+1142 EIQNGNQ
-1148 HFEYFDYRIEGNPNV
+1148 FEYFDYRIEGYPNV

-1178 DKDAIMA
+1178 DKDAIMR
-1185 EIRNKMDIIGAQRV
+1185 EIRRKMDKIGAQRV
-1199 YIIGILKDSESIASV
+1199 YIIGILKDSESIANV

-1235 DMLKYIK
+1235 DMLKCIK
-1242 EV
+1242 EVKIL

>member
-1 MPFWWAVIQRNE
+1 MKE
-13 NSSVD
+13 
-18 SSVRVIFFL
+18 
-27 QKVAG
+27 
-32 EKVFSYLRTIRTQYV
+32 
-47 YNKVRRR
+47 
-54 KNGMSMGD
+54 

-68 AICNFVKRS
+68 AICEFVKRS

-94 HAVMQAMSM
+94 HAVMQAMSVM
-103 MVDSKT
+103 ADRET
-109 DSFSDVKRII
+109 GSFSDVKRII

-134 KYYKGDFDKEVLLLK
+134 DYYKGDFDKEVLLLK
-149 SNLDSL
+149 SNVDSL
-155 IDFYACGGF
+155 IDFHANGGL
-164 SDIPEKFKDEA
+164 SKIPEKFKDDA
-175 FYKMD
+175 FYKMV
-180 KRLGRLKV
+180 KRLDHLKT
-188 LQAKNEKT
+188 LQAKKEKS
-196 SDEFEYIQELK
+196 SDDFEFIQEL
-207 ERVNEDEQGF
+207 
-217 RKHIRSILRENFRTS
+217 FRTS
-232 LEQKRALRK
+232 VEQKKAIK
-241 KSEFQWIGKL
+241 KRSEFQWIGEL
-251 YPYIFIDEKKVI
+251 YPYIFIDDKKVI
-263 FMTMR
+263 FMSMR

-279 TGNSMLTEEF
+279 SGNSLLTEEF
-289 LKGAVIFIDEYDAT
+289 LNGSILFIDEYDAT

-343 DVIHVNDYGLQ
+343 DVLHMDDYTLQ
-354 RFYEGIITHANE
+354 KFYESIIIHANE

-402 KGNYTIYAKEDK
+402 KGKYTIFAQEAK
-414 ARHRMSIIKGE
+414 ARHRMSITKGE
-425 SGSSIDGNVAIQDL
+425 SDSSIDGNVAIQDL

-459 AYMIKENNKRIER
+459 AYMIKENSKRTER

-478 ELEIMTI
+478 DLDMMTV

-493 DKFLSNQQEKR
+493 DKFLSDRQEKR
-504 IIFSYYSKFN
+504 IIFSYYSKMN

-586 NYCRDYLKELLKGDF
+586 NYCRDYLKDVLKDKF
-601 HSLSEEDTE
+601 HSLPEED
-610 LAGYIRSELETRN
+610 AGLTDYIRKELETRN
-623 KPYHNEI
+623 EPYRNEI
-630 EIEVSD
+630 GIEVSD

-643 IKERLINCFT
+643 IKERLINCFA
-653 DKECAQLCLKKIELE
+653 DKESAKLCLNKIEFE
-668 ASELG
+668 TSELG
-673 EDKCSYYANKYMR
+673 EEKCSYYANKYMR

-693 FANQKGQQTLLYLGK
+693 FANQKDQQTLLYLGK

-715 GSTLKKKVLDYIIEM
+715 GSTLKKNVLDYIIEM
-730 VNVDA
+730 ANIDA
-735 GLKGMYVIQSAI
+735 GLKGLNMIQPAI
-747 LTSSNFNEAKEQ
+747 LTSSNFDETKEQ
-759 ISERLKN
+759 ICERLKN

-788 INESYRDNIVT
+788 VNESYRDNVVT

-824 TENINDVKHFD
+824 TENINDIKHFD
-835 LKRNMYH
+835 IKRNMYH

-849 FGNYEISVETKR
+849 FGNYEISVEAKR
-861 ELVKAGFNSLQNIR
+861 ELVKAGFNSLQNIL

-885 QSIKLHVTRDV
+885 QSIKFHVTRDV

-904 RTCMRNKHISIHIY
+904 RTCLRNKHISIYIY
-918 EKVLRQLDHNT
+918 EKVLRQLDYNT

-936 EEVKAVGRKLKAKE
+936 EEVKAIGKKLKTKE
-950 ATACVDNQLQ
+950 VTACIDNQLQ

-968 ISVQVSGKIL
+968 ISIQVSGKIL

-986 GEWSKN
+986 GEWSDN

-1000 REFVLKHPTANE
+1000 RELVLKHPTANE

-1023 YINGLEPL
+1023 YINGLQPL
-1031 SKYLFSVNDN
+1031 SKYLFSVNNN
-1041 SYRNIHVWFEDED
+1041 SYRNIHVWFADED

-1063 KDGNGRLVVHKCSE
+1063 KDENGRLVVHKCSE

-1084 LLNIKGVREM
+1084 LLNIKGIREL

-1121 GALGEVCGRHIIEDS
+1121 GALGEVCGRYIIENS
-1136 TSLKLE
+1136 TSLKLK
-1142 EIQDGD
+1142 EIQDGNQ
-1148 HFEYFDYRIEGNPNV
+1148 FEYFDYRIEDYPNV

-1169 WKISSAPYN
+1169 WKISSASYN
-1178 DKDAIMA
+1178 DKDAIMT
-1185 EIRNKMDIIGAQRV
+1185 EIRSKMDKIGAQRV
-1199 YIIGILKDSESIASV
+1199 YIIGILKDSESIANI
-1214 SADERII
+1214 SADERIV

-1226 VDENVKIAH
+1226 VDENAKIARN
-1235 DMLKYIK
+1235 MLKFIK

>member
-1 MPFWWAVIQRNE
+1 MGE
-13 NSSVD
+13 NN
-18 SSVRVIFFL
+18 F
-27 QKVAG
+27 
-32 EKVFSYLRTIRTQYV
+32 
-47 YNKVRRR
+47 
-54 KNGMSMGD
+54 
-62 NNILAN
+62 LAN
-68 AICNFVKRS
+68 AICEYVKSS

-82 VEIPLP
+82 VEMPLP

-94 HAVMQAMSM
+94 HAVMQAISVMA
-103 MVDSKT
+103 DREI
-109 DSFSDVKRII
+109 DSFSDVRRII

-149 SNLDSL
+149 SNVDSL
-155 IDFYACGGF
+155 IDFHACGGF
-164 SDIPEKFKDEA
+164 SEIPEKFKDDA
-175 FYKMD
+175 FYKMV
-180 KRLGRLKV
+180 KRLDRLKT
-188 LQAKNEKT
+188 LKTKKEKS
-196 SDEFEYIQELK
+196 SDEFEFIQELK
-207 ERVNEDEQGF
+207 DRINEDEQAF
-217 RKHIRSILRENFRTS
+217 RKRIRSVLSENFRTS
-232 LEQKRALRK
+232 KEQKRAIKK
-241 KSEFQWIGKL
+241 KSEFQWIEKL
-251 YPYIFIDEKKVI
+251 YPYIFIDEKKI
-263 FMTMR
+263 ILMTMR

-289 LKGAVIFIDEYDAT
+289 LKGSILFIDEYDAT

-343 DVIHVNDYGLQ
+343 DVLHMDDYTLQ
-354 RFYEGIITHANE
+354 KFYESIIIHANE

-402 KGNYTIYAKEDK
+402 KGKYTIFAQEDK
-414 ARHRMSIIKGE
+414 ARHRMSITKGE
-425 SGSSIDGNVAIQDL
+425 SDSSIDGNVSIQDL

-459 AYMIKENNKRIER
+459 AYMIKENSKRTER
-472 KAKDGI
+472 KSKDGI
-478 ELEIMTI
+478 ELDMMTV

-493 DKFLSNQQEKR
+493 DKFLSDRQEKR
-504 IIFSYYSKFN
+504 IIFSYYSKMN

-529 ANGFTMFELEDNDA
+529 ANGFTVFELEDNDA

-586 NYCRDYLKELLKGDF
+586 NYCRDYLKNVLKDDF
-601 HSLSEEDTE
+601 HSLPDEDAE
-610 LAGYIRSELETRN
+610 LADYIRKELEMRN
-623 KPYHNEI
+623 EPYRNEI
-630 EIEVSD
+630 DIEVSD
-636 VPEDEEL
+636 VPEDDEL

-653 DKECAQLCLKKIELE
+653 DKESAQLCLNKIELE

-673 EDKCSYYANKYMR
+673 EEKCSYYANKYMR
-686 LAYVVRL
+686 LACVVRL
-693 FANQKGQQTLLYLGK
+693 FANLKGQQTLLYLGK
-708 ALPKDSD
+708 ALPKESD
-715 GSTLKKKVLDYIIEM
+715 GSTLKKNVLDYIIEM
-730 VNVDA
+730 VNEDV
-735 GLKGMYVIQSAI
+735 GLKEPHMIKSAT
-747 LTSSNFNEAKEQ
+747 LTSSNFDETKKQ
-759 ISERLKN
+759 ICERLKK

-788 INESYRDNIVT
+788 VNESYRDNIVT
-799 LPHSYNYEKEERD
+799 LPHSYDYENEERD

-861 ELVKAGFNSLQNIR
+861 ELIKAGFNSLQNIH

-896 IQAVGRMG
+896 IQAIGRMG
-904 RTCMRNKHISIHIY
+904 RTCLRNKHISIYIY
-918 EKVLRQLDHNT
+918 EKVLRQLDHKT

-936 EEVKAVGRKLKAKE
+936 EEVKAIGKKLKTKE
-950 ATACVDNQLQ
+950 ITECVDNQLQ

-968 ISVQVSGKIL
+968 ISIQVSGKIL
-978 STVKRSFK
+978 STVKRNFK
-986 GEWSKN
+986 GEWSEN
-992 DMRLWKEL
+992 DMRLWREL
-1000 REFVLKHPTANE
+1000 RELVLKHPTANE
-1012 EDLAD
+1012 EDLSD
-1017 DDLRAY
+1017 GDLRAY
-1023 YINGLEPL
+1023 YINGLKPL
-1031 SKYLFSVNDN
+1031 SKYLFSVNNN

-1063 KDGNGRLVVHKCSE
+1063 KDDNGRLVVHKCSE
-1077 DDARLQM
+1077 DDARLQI
-1084 LLNIKGVREM
+1084 LLNIKGIREM

-1121 GALGEVCGRHIIEDS
+1121 GALGEVCGRYIIENS
-1136 TSLKLE
+1136 TSLRLE
-1142 EIQDGD
+1142 EIQNGNQ
-1148 HFEYFDYRIEGNPNV
+1148 FEYFDYRIEGYPNV

-1178 DKDAIMA
+1178 DKDDIMR
-1185 EIRNKMDIIGAQRV
+1185 EIRRKMDKIGAQRV
-1199 YIIGILKDSESIASV
+1199 YIIGILKDFESIANV

-1235 DMLKYIK
+1235 DMLKCIK

>member
-1 MPFWWAVIQRNE
+1 MKE
-13 NSSVD
+13 
-18 SSVRVIFFL
+18 
-27 QKVAG
+27 
-32 EKVFSYLRTIRTQYV
+32 
-47 YNKVRRR
+47 
-54 KNGMSMGD
+54 
-62 NNILAN
+62 NNILAK
-68 AICNFVKRS
+68 AICEFVKRS

-94 HAVMQAMSM
+94 HAVMQAMSVM
-103 MVDSKT
+103 ADRETGSY
-109 DSFSDVKRII
+109 SDVKRII

-134 KYYKGDFDKEVLLLK
+134 DYYKGDFDKEVLLLK
-149 SNLDSL
+149 SNVDSL
-155 IDFYACGGF
+155 IDFHANGGL
-164 SDIPEKFKDEA
+164 SKIPEKFKDDA
-175 FYKMD
+175 FYKMV
-180 KRLGRLKV
+180 KRLDHLKT
-188 LQAKNEKT
+188 LQAKKEKS
-196 SDEFEYIQELK
+196 SDDFEFIQELK
-207 ERVNEDEQGF
+207 EHANEDEQVF

-232 LEQKRALRK
+232 VEQKKAIK
-241 KSEFQWIGKL
+241 KRSEFQWIGEL
-251 YPYIFIDEKKVI
+251 YPYIFIDDKKVI
-263 FMTMR
+263 FMSMR

-279 TGNSMLTEEF
+279 SGNSLLTEEF
-289 LKGAVIFIDEYDAT
+289 LNGSILFIDEYDAT

-343 DVIHVNDYGLQ
+343 DVLHMDDYTLQ
-354 RFYEGIITHANE
+354 KFYESIIIHANE

-402 KGNYTIYAKEDK
+402 KGKYTIFAQEDK

-425 SGSSIDGNVAIQDL
+425 SDSSIDGNIAIQDL

-459 AYMIKENNKRIER
+459 AYMIKENSKRTER

-478 ELEIMTI
+478 DLDMMTV

-493 DKFLSNQQEKR
+493 DKFLSDRQEKR
-504 IIFSYYSKFN
+504 IIFSYYSKMN

-586 NYCRDYLKELLKGDF
+586 NYCRDYLKDVLKDKF
-601 HSLSEEDTE
+601 HSLPEED
-610 LAGYIRSELETRN
+610 AGLTDYIRKELETRN
-623 KPYHNEI
+623 EPYRNEI
-630 EIEVSD
+630 GIEVSD

-643 IKERLINCFT
+643 IKERLINCFA
-653 DKECAQLCLKKIELE
+653 DKESAKLCLNKIEFE
-668 ASELG
+668 TSELG
-673 EDKCSYYANKYMR
+673 EEKCSYYANKYMR

-693 FANQKGQQTLLYLGK
+693 FANQKDQQTLLYLGK

-715 GSTLKKKVLDYIIEM
+715 GSTLKKNVLDYIIEM
-730 VNVDA
+730 ANIDA
-735 GLKGMYVIQSAI
+735 GLKGLNMIQPAI
-747 LTSSNFNEAKEQ
+747 LTSSNFDETKEQ
-759 ISERLKN
+759 ICERLKN

-788 INESYRDNIVT
+788 VNESYRDNVVT
-799 LPHSYNYEKEERD
+799 LPHSSNYEKEERD

-824 TENINDVKHFD
+824 TENINDIKHFD
-835 LKRNMYH
+835 IKRNMYH

-849 FGNYEISVETKR
+849 FGNYEISVEAKR
-861 ELVKAGFNSLQNIR
+861 ELVKAGFNSLQNIL

-885 QSIKLHVTRDV
+885 QSIKFHVTRDV

-904 RTCMRNKHISIHIY
+904 RTCLRNKHISIYIY
-918 EKVLRQLDHNT
+918 EKVLRQLDYNT

-936 EEVKAVGRKLKAKE
+936 EEVKAIGKKLKTKE
-950 ATACVDNQLQ
+950 VTACIDNQLQ

-968 ISVQVSGKIL
+968 ISIQVSGKIL
-978 STVKRSFK
+978 STVKRNFK
-986 GEWSKN
+986 GEWSDN

-1000 REFVLKHPTANE
+1000 RELVLKHPTANE

-1017 DDLRAY
+1017 DDLLAY
-1023 YINGLEPL
+1023 YINGLQPL
-1031 SKYLFSVNDN
+1031 SKYLFSVNNN
-1041 SYRNIHVWFEDED
+1041 SYRNIHVWFADED

-1063 KDGNGRLVVHKCSE
+1063 KDENGRLVVHKCSE

-1084 LLNIKGVREM
+1084 LLNIKGIREM

-1121 GALGEVCGRHIIEDS
+1121 GALGEVCGRYIIENS
-1136 TSLKLE
+1136 TSLKLK
-1142 EIQDGD
+1142 EIQDGNQ
-1148 HFEYFDYRIEGNPNV
+1148 FEYFDYRIEDYPNV

-1178 DKDAIMA
+1178 DKDAIMT
-1185 EIRNKMDIIGAQRV
+1185 EIRSKMDKIGAQRV
-1199 YIIGILKDSESIASV
+1199 YIVGILKDSESIANI
-1214 SADERII
+1214 SADERIV

-1226 VDENVKIAH
+1226 VDENAKIARN
-1235 DMLKYIK
+1235 MLKFIK

>member
-1 MPFWWAVIQRNE
+1 MKE
-13 NSSVD
+13 N
-18 SSVRVIFFL
+18 
-27 QKVAG
+27 
-32 EKVFSYLRTIRTQYV
+32 
-47 YNKVRRR
+47 NK
-54 KNGMSMGD
+54 
-62 NNILAN
+62 LAN
-68 AICNFVKRS
+68 SICEFVKRS
-77 EKKGL
+77 KKKGL

-94 HAVMQAMSM
+94 HAVMQAISM
-103 MVDSKT
+103 MT
-109 DSFSDVKRII
+109 ERETGAFPGVKKII

-134 KYYKGDFDKEVLLLK
+134 DYYKGDFDKEVLLLK
-149 SNLDSL
+149 SNVDSL
-155 IDFYACGGF
+155 IDFHANGGL
-164 SDIPEKFKDEA
+164 SKIPEKFKDDA
-175 FYKMD
+175 FYKMV
-180 KRLGRLKV
+180 KRLDHLKT
-188 LQAKNEKT
+188 LQAKKEKS
-196 SDEFEYIQELK
+196 SDDFEFIQELK
-207 ERVNEDEQGF
+207 EHANEDEQVF

-232 LEQKRALRK
+232 VEQKKAIK
-241 KSEFQWIGKL
+241 KRSEFQWIGEL
-251 YPYIFIDEKKVI
+251 YPYIFIDDKKVI
-263 FMTMR
+263 FMSMR

-279 TGNSMLTEEF
+279 SGNSLLTEEF
-289 LKGAVIFIDEYDAT
+289 LNGSILFIDEYDAT

-343 DVIHVNDYGLQ
+343 DVLHMDDYTLQ
-354 RFYEGIITHANE
+354 KFYESIIIHANE

-402 KGNYTIYAKEDK
+402 KGKYTIFAQEDK
-414 ARHRMSIIKGE
+414 ARHRMSITKGE
-425 SGSSIDGNVAIQDL
+425 SDSSIDGNVAIQDL

-459 AYMIKENNKRIER
+459 AYMIKENSKRTER

-478 ELEIMTI
+478 DLDMMTV

-493 DKFLSNQQEKR
+493 DKFLSDRQEKR
-504 IIFSYYSKFN
+504 IIFSYYSKMN

-586 NYCRDYLKELLKGDF
+586 NYCRDYLKDVLKDKF
-601 HSLSEEDTE
+601 HSLPKED
-610 LAGYIRSELETRN
+610 AGLTDYIRKELETRN
-623 KPYHNEI
+623 EPYRNEI
-630 EIEVSD
+630 GIEVSD

-643 IKERLINCFT
+643 IKERLINCFA
-653 DKECAQLCLKKIELE
+653 DKESAKLCLNKIEFE
-668 ASELG
+668 TSEFG
-673 EDKCSYYANKYMR
+673 EEKCSYYANKYMR

-693 FANQKGQQTLLYLGK
+693 FANQKDQQTLLYLGK

-715 GSTLKKKVLDYIIEM
+715 GSTLKKNVLDYIIEM
-730 VNVDA
+730 ANIDA
-735 GLKGMYVIQSAI
+735 GLKGLNMIQPAI
-747 LTSSNFNEAKEQ
+747 LTSSNFDETKEQ
-759 ISERLKN
+759 ICERLKN

-788 INESYRDNIVT
+788 VNESYRDNVVT

-824 TENINDVKHFD
+824 TENINDIKHFD
-835 LKRNMYH
+835 IKRNMYH

-849 FGNYEISVETKR
+849 FGNYEISVEAKR
-861 ELVKAGFNSLQNIR
+861 ELVKAGFNSLQNIL

-885 QSIKLHVTRDV
+885 QSIKFHVTRDV

-904 RTCMRNKHISIHIY
+904 RTCLRNKHISIYIY
-918 EKVLRQLDHNT
+918 EKVLRQLDYNT

-936 EEVKAVGRKLKAKE
+936 EEVKAIGKKLKTKE
-950 ATACVDNQLQ
+950 VTACIDNQLQ

-968 ISVQVSGKIL
+968 ISIQVSGKIL

-986 GEWSKN
+986 GEWSDN

-1000 REFVLKHPTANE
+1000 RELVLKHPTANE

-1023 YINGLEPL
+1023 YINGLQPL
-1031 SKYLFSVNDN
+1031 SKYLFSVNNN
-1041 SYRNIHVWFEDED
+1041 SYRNIHVWFADED

-1063 KDGNGRLVVHKCSE
+1063 KDENGRLVVHKCSE

-1084 LLNIKGVREM
+1084 LLNIKGIREM

-1121 GALGEVCGRHIIEDS
+1121 GALGEVCGRYIIENS
-1136 TSLKLE
+1136 TSLKLK
-1142 EIQDGD
+1142 EIQDGNQ
-1148 HFEYFDYRIEGNPNV
+1148 FEYFDYRIEDYPNV

-1178 DKDAIMA
+1178 DKDAIMT
-1185 EIRNKMDIIGAQRV
+1185 EIRSKMDKIGAQRV
-1199 YIIGILKDSESIASV
+1199 YIVGILKDSESIANI
-1214 SADERII
+1214 SADERIV

-1226 VDENVKIAH
+1226 VDENAKIARN
-1235 DMLKYIK
+1235 MLKFIK

>member
-1 MPFWWAVIQRNE
+1 MKE
-13 NSSVD
+13 N
-18 SSVRVIFFL
+18 
-27 QKVAG
+27 
-32 EKVFSYLRTIRTQYV
+32 
-47 YNKVRRR
+47 NK
-54 KNGMSMGD
+54 
-62 NNILAN
+62 LAN
-68 AICNFVKRS
+68 SICEFVKRS
-77 EKKGL
+77 KKKGL

-94 HAVMQAMSM
+94 HAVMQAMSVM
-103 MVDSKT
+103 ADRET
-109 DSFSDVKRII
+109 GSFSDVKRII

-134 KYYKGDFDKEVLLLK
+134 DYYKGDFDKEVLLLK
-149 SNLDSL
+149 SNVDSL
-155 IDFYACGGF
+155 IDFHANGGL
-164 SDIPEKFKDEA
+164 SKIPEKFKDDA
-175 FYKMD
+175 FYKMV
-180 KRLGRLKV
+180 KRLDHLKT
-188 LQAKNEKT
+188 LQAKKEKS
-196 SDEFEYIQELK
+196 SDDFEFIQELK
-207 ERVNEDEQGF
+207 EHANEDEQVF

-232 LEQKRALRK
+232 VEQKKAIK
-241 KSEFQWIGKL
+241 KRSEFQWIEEL
-251 YPYIFIDEKKVI
+251 YPYIFIDDKKVI
-263 FMTMR
+263 FMSMR

-279 TGNSMLTEEF
+279 SGNSLLTEEF
-289 LKGAVIFIDEYDAT
+289 LNGSILFIDEYDAT

-343 DVIHVNDYGLQ
+343 DVLHMDDYTLQ
-354 RFYEGIITHANE
+354 KFYESIIIHANE

-402 KGNYTIYAKEDK
+402 KGKYTIFAQEDK
-414 ARHRMSIIKGE
+414 ARHRMSITKGE
-425 SGSSIDGNVAIQDL
+425 SDSYIDGNIAIQDL

-459 AYMIKENNKRIER
+459 AYMIKENSKRTER

-478 ELEIMTI
+478 DLDMMTV

-493 DKFLSNQQEKR
+493 DKFLSDRQEKR
-504 IIFSYYSKFN
+504 IIFSYYSKMN

-586 NYCRDYLKELLKGDF
+586 NYCRDYLKDVLKDKF
-601 HSLSEEDTE
+601 HSLPEED
-610 LAGYIRSELETRN
+610 AGLTDYIRKELETRN
-623 KPYHNEI
+623 EPYRNEI
-630 EIEVSD
+630 GIEVSD

-643 IKERLINCFT
+643 IKERLINCFA
-653 DKECAQLCLKKIELE
+653 DKESAKLCLNKIEFE
-668 ASELG
+668 TSELG
-673 EDKCSYYANKYMR
+673 EEKCSYYANKYMR

-693 FANQKGQQTLLYLGK
+693 FANQKDQQTLLYLGK

-715 GSTLKKKVLDYIIEM
+715 GSTLKKNVLDYIIEM
-730 VNVDA
+730 ANIDA
-735 GLKGMYVIQSAI
+735 GLKGLNMIQPAI
-747 LTSSNFNEAKEQ
+747 LTSSNFDETKEQ
-759 ISERLKN
+759 ICERLKN

-788 INESYRDNIVT
+788 VNESYRDNVVT

-824 TENINDVKHFD
+824 TENINDIKHFD
-835 LKRNMYH
+835 IKRNMYH

-849 FGNYEISVETKR
+849 FGNYEISVEAKR
-861 ELVKAGFNSLQNIR
+861 ELVKAGFNSLQNIL

-885 QSIKLHVTRDV
+885 QSIKFHVTRDV
-896 IQAVGRMG
+896 IQAVRRMG
-904 RTCMRNKHISIHIY
+904 RTCLRNKHISIYIY
-918 EKVLRQLDHNT
+918 EKVLRQLDYNT

-936 EEVKAVGRKLKAKE
+936 EEVKAIGKKLKTKE
-950 ATACVDNQLQ
+950 VTACIDNQLQ

-968 ISVQVSGKIL
+968 ISIQVSGKIL
-978 STVKRSFK
+978 STVKRNFK
-986 GEWSKN
+986 GEWSDN

-1000 REFVLKHPTANE
+1000 RELVLKHPTANE

-1023 YINGLEPL
+1023 YINGLQPL
-1031 SKYLFSVNDN
+1031 SKYLFSVNNN
-1041 SYRNIHVWFEDED
+1041 SYRNIHVWFADED

-1063 KDGNGRLVVHKCSE
+1063 KDENGRLVVHKCSE

-1084 LLNIKGVREM
+1084 LLNIKGIREM

-1121 GALGEVCGRHIIEDS
+1121 GALGEVCGRYIIENS
-1136 TSLKLE
+1136 TSLKLK
-1142 EIQDGD
+1142 EIQDGNQ
-1148 HFEYFDYRIEGNPNV
+1148 FEYFDYRIEDYPNV

-1169 WKISSAPYN
+1169 WKISSASYN
-1178 DKDAIMA
+1178 DKDAIMT
-1185 EIRNKMDIIGAQRV
+1185 EIRSKMDKIGAQRV
-1199 YIIGILKDSESIASV
+1199 YIIGILKDSESIANI
-1214 SADERII
+1214 SADERIV

-1226 VDENVKIAH
+1226 VDENAKIARN
-1235 DMLKYIK
+1235 MLKFIK

>member
-1 MPFWWAVIQRNE
+1 M
-13 NSSVD
+13 
-18 SSVRVIFFL
+18 
-27 QKVAG
+27 G
-32 EKVFSYLRTIRTQYV
+32 EK
-47 YNKVRRR
+47 
-54 KNGMSMGD
+54 
-62 NNILAN
+62 NILAN
-68 AICNFVKRS
+68 AICEFVKRS

-94 HAVMQAMSM
+94 HAVMQAISM
-103 MVDSKT
+103 MT
-109 DSFSDVKRII
+109 ERETGAFPDVKKII

-124 KKNLPVEKLR
+124 KKNLPVEKL
-134 KYYKGDFDKEVLLLK
+134 KDYYKGDFDKEVLLLK
-149 SNLDSL
+149 SNVDSL
-155 IDFYACGGF
+155 IDFHANGVL
-164 SDIPEKFKDEA
+164 SKIPEKFKDDA
-175 FYKMD
+175 FYKMV
-180 KRLGRLKV
+180 KRLDHLKT
-188 LQAKNEKT
+188 LQAKKEKS
-196 SDEFEYIQELK
+196 SDDFEFIQELK
-207 ERVNEDEQGF
+207 EHANEDEQVF

-232 LEQKRALRK
+232 VEQKKAIK
-241 KSEFQWIGKL
+241 KRSEFQWIGEL
-251 YPYIFIDEKKVI
+251 YPYIFIDDKKVI
-263 FMTMR
+263 FMSMR

-279 TGNSMLTEEF
+279 SGNSLLTEEF
-289 LKGAVIFIDEYDAT
+289 LNGSILFIDEYDAT

-343 DVIHVNDYGLQ
+343 DVLHMDDYTLQ
-354 RFYEGIITHANE
+354 KFYESIIIHANE

-402 KGNYTIYAKEDK
+402 KGKYTIFAQEDK
-414 ARHRMSIIKGE
+414 ARHRMSITKGE
-425 SGSSIDGNVAIQDL
+425 SDSSIDGNVAIQDL

-459 AYMIKENNKRIER
+459 AYMIKENSKRTEL

-478 ELEIMTI
+478 DLDMMTV

-493 DKFLSNQQEKR
+493 DKFLSDRQEKR
-504 IIFSYYSKFN
+504 IIFSYYSKMN

-586 NYCRDYLKELLKGDF
+586 NYCRDYLKDVLKDKF
-601 HSLSEEDTE
+601 HSLPEED
-610 LAGYIRSELETRN
+610 AGLTDYIRKELETRN
-623 KPYHNEI
+623 EPYRNEI
-630 EIEVSD
+630 GIEVSD

-643 IKERLINCFT
+643 IKERLINCFA
-653 DKECAQLCLKKIELE
+653 DKESAKLCLNKIEFE
-668 ASELG
+668 TSELG
-673 EDKCSYYANKYMR
+673 EEKCSYYANKYMR

-693 FANQKGQQTLLYLGK
+693 FANQKDQQTLLYLGK

-715 GSTLKKKVLDYIIEM
+715 GSTLKKNVLDYIIEM
-730 VNVDA
+730 ANIDA
-735 GLKGMYVIQSAI
+735 GLKGLNMIQPAI
-747 LTSSNFNEAKEQ
+747 LTSSNFDETKEQ
-759 ISERLKN
+759 ICERLKN

-788 INESYRDNIVT
+788 VNESYRDNVVT

-824 TENINDVKHFD
+824 TENINDIKHFD
-835 LKRNMYH
+835 IKRNMYH

-849 FGNYEISVETKR
+849 FGNYEISVEAKR
-861 ELVKAGFNSLQNIR
+861 ELVKAGFNSLQNIL

-885 QSIKLHVTRDV
+885 QSIKFHVTRDV

-904 RTCMRNKHISIHIY
+904 RTCLRNKHISIYIY
-918 EKVLRQLDHNT
+918 EKVLRQLDYNT

-936 EEVKAVGRKLKAKE
+936 EEVKAIGKKLKKKE
-950 ATACVDNQLQ
+950 VTACIDNQLQ

-968 ISVQVSGKIL
+968 ISIQVSGKIL

-986 GEWSKN
+986 GEWSDT

-1000 REFVLKHPTANE
+1000 RELVLKHPTANE

-1023 YINGLEPL
+1023 YINGLQPL
-1031 SKYLFSVNDN
+1031 SKYLFSVNNN
-1041 SYRNIHVWFEDED
+1041 SYRNIHVWFADED

-1063 KDGNGRLVVHKCSE
+1063 KDENGRLVVHKCSE

-1084 LLNIKGVREM
+1084 LLNIKGIREM

-1121 GALGEVCGRHIIEDS
+1121 GALGEVCGRYIIENS
-1136 TSLKLE
+1136 TSLKLK
-1142 EIQDGD
+1142 EIQDGNQ
-1148 HFEYFDYRIEGNPNV
+1148 FEYFDYRIEDYPNV

-1178 DKDAIMA
+1178 DKDAIMT
-1185 EIRNKMDIIGAQRV
+1185 EIRSKMDKIGAQRV
-1199 YIIGILKDSESIASV
+1199 YIVGILKDSESIANI
-1214 SADERII
+1214 SADERIV

-1226 VDENVKIAH
+1226 VDENAKIARN
-1235 DMLKYIK
+1235 MLKFIK

>member
-1 MPFWWAVIQRNE
+1 M
-13 NSSVD
+13 
-18 SSVRVIFFL
+18 
-27 QKVAG
+27 G
-32 EKVFSYLRTIRTQYV
+32 EK
-47 YNKVRRR
+47 
-54 KNGMSMGD
+54 
-62 NNILAN
+62 NILAN
-68 AICNFVKRS
+68 AICEFVKRS

-94 HAVMQAMSM
+94 HAVMQAMSVM
-103 MVDSKT
+103 ADRET
-109 DSFSDVKRII
+109 GSFSDVKRII

-134 KYYKGDFDKEVLLLK
+134 DYYKGDFDKEVLLLK
-149 SNLDSL
+149 SNVDSL
-155 IDFYACGGF
+155 IDFHANGGL
-164 SDIPEKFKDEA
+164 SKIPEKFKDDA
-175 FYKMD
+175 FYKMV
-180 KRLGRLKV
+180 KRLDHLKT
-188 LQAKNEKT
+188 LQAKKEKS
-196 SDEFEYIQELK
+196 SDDFEFIQELK
-207 ERVNEDEQGF
+207 EHANEDEQVF

-232 LEQKRALRK
+232 VEQKKAIK
-241 KSEFQWIGKL
+241 KRSEFQWIGEL
-251 YPYIFIDEKKVI
+251 YPYIFIDDKKVI
-263 FMTMR
+263 FMSMR

-279 TGNSMLTEEF
+279 SGNSLLTEEF
-289 LKGAVIFIDEYDAT
+289 LNGSILFIDEYDAT

-343 DVIHVNDYGLQ
+343 DVLHMDDYTLQ
-354 RFYEGIITHANE
+354 KFYESIIIHANE

-402 KGNYTIYAKEDK
+402 KGKYTIFAQEDK
-414 ARHRMSIIKGE
+414 ARHRMSITKGE
-425 SGSSIDGNVAIQDL
+425 SDSSIDGNIAIQDL

-459 AYMIKENNKRIER
+459 AYMIKENSKRTER

-478 ELEIMTI
+478 DLDMMTV

-493 DKFLSNQQEKR
+493 DKFLSDRQEKR
-504 IIFSYYSKFN
+504 IIFSYYSKMN

-586 NYCRDYLKELLKGDF
+586 NYCRDYLKDVLKDKF
-601 HSLSEEDTE
+601 HSLPEED
-610 LAGYIRSELETRN
+610 AGLTDYIRKELETRN
-623 KPYHNEI
+623 EPYRNEI
-630 EIEVSD
+630 SIEVSD

-643 IKERLINCFT
+643 IKERLINCFA
-653 DKECAQLCLKKIELE
+653 DKESAKLCLNKIEFE
-668 ASELG
+668 TSELG
-673 EDKCSYYANKYMR
+673 EEKCSYYANKYMR

-693 FANQKGQQTLLYLGK
+693 FANQKDQQTLLYLGK

-715 GSTLKKKVLDYIIEM
+715 GSTLKKNVLDYIIEM
-730 VNVDA
+730 ANIDA
-735 GLKGMYVIQSAI
+735 GLKGLNMIQPAI
-747 LTSSNFNEAKEQ
+747 LTSSNFDETKEQ
-759 ISERLKN
+759 ICERLKN

-788 INESYRDNIVT
+788 VNESYRDNVVT

-824 TENINDVKHFD
+824 TENINDIKHFD
-835 LKRNMYH
+835 IKRNMYH

-849 FGNYEISVETKR
+849 FGNYEISVEAKR
-861 ELVKAGFNSLQNIR
+861 ELVKAGFNSLQNIL

-885 QSIKLHVTRDV
+885 QSIKFHVTRDV

-904 RTCMRNKHISIHIY
+904 RTCLRNKHISIYIY
-918 EKVLRQLDHNT
+918 EKVLRQLDYNT

-936 EEVKAVGRKLKAKE
+936 EEVKAIGKKLETKE
-950 ATACVDNQLQ
+950 VTACIDNQLQ

-968 ISVQVSGKIL
+968 ISIQVSGKIL

-986 GEWSKN
+986 GEWSDN

-1000 REFVLKHPTANE
+1000 RELVLKHPTANE

-1023 YINGLEPL
+1023 YINGLQPL
-1031 SKYLFSVNDN
+1031 SKYLFSVNNN
-1041 SYRNIHVWFEDED
+1041 SYRNIHVWFADED

-1063 KDGNGRLVVHKCSE
+1063 KDENGRLVVHKCSE
-1077 DDARLQM
+1077 DDARLQI
-1084 LLNIKGVREM
+1084 LLNIKGIREM

-1121 GALGEVCGRHIIEDS
+1121 GALGEVCGRYIIENS
-1136 TSLKLE
+1136 TSLKLK
-1142 EIQDGD
+1142 EIQDGNQ
-1148 HFEYFDYRIEGNPNV
+1148 FEYFDYRIEDYPNV

-1169 WKISSAPYN
+1169 WKISSASYN
-1178 DKDAIMA
+1178 DKDAIMT
-1185 EIRNKMDIIGAQRV
+1185 EIRSKMDKIGAQRV
-1199 YIIGILKDSESIASV
+1199 YIIGILKDSESIANI
-1214 SADERII
+1214 SADERIV

-1226 VDENVKIAH
+1226 VDENAKIARN
-1235 DMLKYIK
+1235 MLKFIK

>member
-1 MPFWWAVIQRNE
+1 MKE
-13 NSSVD
+13 NS
-18 SSVRVIFFL
+18 
-27 QKVAG
+27 K
-32 EKVFSYLRTIRTQYV
+32 
-47 YNKVRRR
+47 
-54 KNGMSMGD
+54 
-62 NNILAN
+62 LAN
-68 AICNFVKRS
+68 SICEFVKRS
-77 EKKGL
+77 KKKGL

-94 HAVMQAMSM
+94 HAVMQAMSVM
-103 MVDSKT
+103 ADRET
-109 DSFSDVKRII
+109 GSFSDVKRII

-134 KYYKGDFDKEVLLLK
+134 DYYKGDFDKEVLLLK
-149 SNLDSL
+149 SNVDSL
-155 IDFYACGGF
+155 IDFHANGGL
-164 SDIPEKFKDEA
+164 SKIPEKFKDDA
-175 FYKMD
+175 FYKMV
-180 KRLGRLKV
+180 KRLDHLKT
-188 LQAKNEKT
+188 LQAKKEKS
-196 SDEFEYIQELK
+196 SDDFEFIQELK
-207 ERVNEDEQGF
+207 ERVNEDEQVF

-232 LEQKRALRK
+232 VEQKRAIKK

-263 FMTMR
+263 FMSMR

-279 TGNSMLTEEF
+279 SGNSLLTEEF
-289 LKGAVIFIDEYDAT
+289 LNGAILFIDEYDAT

-314 QLRERLDLI
+314 QLRERLDLV

-330 SALHSERFSNDLL
+330 STLHSERFSNDLL
-343 DVIHVNDYGLQ
+343 DALHEDNHSLQ
-354 RFYEGIITHANE
+354 DFYEGIIFHANE
-366 LYERFH
+366 LYDRFH

-402 KGNYTIYAKEDK
+402 EGKYTISAQEDM

-425 SGSSIDGNVAIQDL
+425 SGSSTDGDVAIQDL

-459 AYMIKENNKRIER
+459 AYMIKENSKRMER
-472 KAKDGI
+472 MAKDGI
-478 ELEIMTI
+478 ELDMMTI

-493 DKFLSNQQEKR
+493 DKFLSDRQEKR
-504 IIFSYYSKFN
+504 IIFSYYSKMN
-514 MQAMRDGQRLPYSYF
+514 MQAMREGQRLPYSYF

-543 NNDDTMMSM
+543 NNDDTMMNM

-586 NYCRDYLKELLKGDF
+586 NYCRDYLKEVLKDDF
-601 HSLSEEDTE
+601 HSLPEEDVE
-610 LAGYIRSELETRN
+610 LTDYIRKELDKRN
-623 KPYHNEI
+623 EPYRNEI
-630 EIEVSD
+630 GIEVND
-636 VPEDEEL
+636 IPEDDEL

-653 DKECAQLCLKKIELE
+653 DKESAKLCLNKIEFE
-668 ASELG
+668 TSELG
-673 EDKCSYYANKYMR
+673 EEKCSYYANKYMR

-693 FANQKGQQTLLYLGK
+693 FANQKDQQTLLYLGR

-715 GSTLKKKVLDYIIEM
+715 GSTLKKNVLDYIIEM
-730 VNVDA
+730 ANIDA
-735 GLKGMYVIQSAI
+735 GLKGLNMIQPAI
-747 LTSSNFNEAKEQ
+747 LTSSNFDETKEQ
-759 ISERLKN
+759 ICERLKN

-788 INESYRDNIVT
+788 VNESYRDNVVT

-824 TENINDVKHFD
+824 TENINDIKHFD
-835 LKRNMYH
+835 IKRNMYH

-849 FGNYEISVETKR
+849 FGNYEISVEAKR
-861 ELVKAGFNSLQNIR
+861 ELVKAGFNSLQNIL
-875 PKCNVSLNDA
+875 PKCNASLNDA
-885 QSIKLHVTRDV
+885 QSIKFHVTRDV

-904 RTCMRNKHISIHIY
+904 RTCLRNKHISIYIY
-918 EKVLRQLDHNT
+918 EKVLRQLDYNT

-936 EEVKAVGRKLKAKE
+936 EEVKAIGKKLKTKE
-950 ATACVDNQLQ
+950 VTACIDNQLQ

-968 ISVQVSGKIL
+968 ISIQVSGKIL
-978 STVKRSFK
+978 STVKRNFK
-986 GEWSKN
+986 GEWSDN

-1000 REFVLKHPTANE
+1000 RELVLKHPTANE

-1023 YINGLEPL
+1023 YINGLQPL
-1031 SKYLFSVNDN
+1031 SKYLFSVNNN
-1041 SYRNIHVWFEDED
+1041 SYRNIHVWFADED

-1063 KDGNGRLVVHKCSE
+1063 KDENGRLVVHKCSE

-1084 LLNIKGVREM
+1084 LLNIKGIREL

-1121 GALGEVCGRHIIEDS
+1121 GALGEVCGRYIIENS
-1136 TSLKLE
+1136 TSLKLK
-1142 EIQDGD
+1142 EIQDGNQ
-1148 HFEYFDYRIEGNPNV
+1148 FEYFDYRIEDYPNV

-1169 WKISSAPYN
+1169 WKISSASYN
-1178 DKDAIMA
+1178 DKDAIMT
-1185 EIRNKMDIIGAQRV
+1185 EIRSKMDKIGAQRV
-1199 YIIGILKDSESIASV
+1199 YIIGILKDSESIANI
-1214 SADERII
+1214 SADERIV

-1226 VDENVKIAH
+1226 VDENAKIARN
-1235 DMLKYIK
+1235 MLKFIK

>member
-1 MPFWWAVIQRNE
+1 MGE
-13 NSSVD
+13 NN
-18 SSVRVIFFL
+18 F
-27 QKVAG
+27 
-32 EKVFSYLRTIRTQYV
+32 
-47 YNKVRRR
+47 
-54 KNGMSMGD
+54 
-62 NNILAN
+62 LAN
-68 AICNFVKRS
+68 AICEYVKRS

-82 VEIPLP
+82 VEMPLP

-94 HAVMQAMSM
+94 HAVMQAISVMA
-103 MVDSKT
+103 DREI
-109 DSFSDVKRII
+109 DSFSDVRRII

-149 SNLDSL
+149 SNVDSL
-155 IDFYACGGF
+155 IDFHACGGF
-164 SDIPEKFKDEA
+164 SEIPEKFKDDA
-175 FYKMD
+175 FYKMV
-180 KRLGRLKV
+180 KRLDRLKT
-188 LQAKNEKT
+188 LKTKKEKS
-196 SDEFEYIQELK
+196 SDEFEFIQELK
-207 ERVNEDEQGF
+207 DRINEDEQAF
-217 RKHIRSILRENFRTS
+217 RKRIRSVLSENFRTS
-232 LEQKRALRK
+232 KEQKRAIKK
-241 KSEFQWIGKL
+241 KSEFQWIEKL
-251 YPYIFIDEKKVI
+251 YPYIFIDEKKI
-263 FMTMR
+263 ILMTMR

-289 LKGAVIFIDEYDAT
+289 LKGSILFIDEYDAT

-343 DVIHVNDYGLQ
+343 DVLHMDDYTLQ
-354 RFYEGIITHANE
+354 KFYESIIIHANE

-402 KGNYTIYAKEDK
+402 KGKYTIFAQEDK
-414 ARHRMSIIKGE
+414 ARHRMSITKGE
-425 SGSSIDGNVAIQDL
+425 SDSSIDGNVSIQDL

-459 AYMIKENNKRIER
+459 AYMIKENSKRTER
-472 KAKDGI
+472 KSKDGI
-478 ELEIMTI
+478 ELDMMTV

-493 DKFLSNQQEKR
+493 DKFLSDRQEKR
-504 IIFSYYSKFN
+504 IIFSYYSKMN
-514 MQAMRDGQRLPYSYF
+514 KQAMRDGQRLPYSYF

-586 NYCRDYLKELLKGDF
+586 NYCRDYLKEVLKDKF
-601 HSLSEEDTE
+601 HSLPEEDAE
-610 LAGYIRSELETRN
+610 LTDYIRKELEMRN
-623 KPYHNEI
+623 EPYRNEI
-630 EIEVSD
+630 GVEVSD

-643 IKERLINCFT
+643 IKERLINCFA
-653 DKECAQLCLKKIELE
+653 DKESAKLCLNKIELE
-668 ASELG
+668 TSELG
-673 EDKCSYYANKYMR
+673 EEKCSYYANKYMR

-693 FANQKGQQTLLYLGK
+693 FANQKDQQSLLYLGK

-715 GSTLKKKVLDYIIEM
+715 GSTLKKNVLDYIIKM
-730 VNVDA
+730 VNEDA
-735 GLKGMYVIQSAI
+735 GLKGLHMIKSAT
-747 LTSSNFNEAKEQ
+747 LTSSSFDETKKQ
-759 ISERLKN
+759 ICERLKN

-788 INESYRDNIVT
+788 VNESYRDNIVS

-861 ELVKAGFNSLQNIR
+861 ELIKAGFNSLQNIH

-904 RTCMRNKHISIHIY
+904 RTCLRNKHISIYIY
-918 EKVLRQLDHNT
+918 EKVLRQLDYNT

-936 EEVKAVGRKLKAKE
+936 EEVKAIGKKLKTKE
-950 ATACVDNQLQ
+950 VTLSVDNQLQ
-960 LAMLRANT
+960 LALLRANT
-968 ISVQVSGKIL
+968 ISIQVSGKIL

-986 GEWSKN
+986 GEWSEN

-1000 REFVLKHPTANE
+1000 RELVLKHPTANE

-1023 YINGLEPL
+1023 YINGLQPL
-1031 SKYLFSVNDN
+1031 SKYLFSVNNN

-1063 KDGNGRLVVHKCSE
+1063 KDDNGRLVVHKCSE
-1077 DDARLQM
+1077 DDARLQI
-1084 LLNIKGVREM
+1084 LLNIKGIREM

-1121 GALGEVCGRHIIEDS
+1121 GALGEVCGRYIIENS
-1136 TSLKLE
+1136 TSLRLE
-1142 EIQDGD
+1142 EIQNGNQ
-1148 HFEYFDYRIEGNPNV
+1148 FEYFDYRIEGYPNV

-1178 DKDAIMA
+1178 DKDDIMR
-1185 EIRNKMDIIGAQRV
+1185 EIRRKMDKIGAQRV
-1199 YIIGILKDSESIASV
+1199 YIIGILKDSESIANV

-1235 DMLKYIK
+1235 DMLKCIK

>member
-1 MPFWWAVIQRNE
+1 MKD
-13 NSSVD
+13 NS
-18 SSVRVIFFL
+18 
-27 QKVAG
+27 
-32 EKVFSYLRTIRTQYV
+32 
-47 YNKVRRR
+47 
-54 KNGMSMGD
+54 
-62 NNILAN
+62 ILAN
-68 AICNFVKRS
+68 AICEFVKRS

-94 HAVMQAMSM
+94 HAVMQAMSVM
-103 MVDSKT
+103 ADRET
-109 DSFSDVKRII
+109 GSFSDVKRII

-134 KYYKGDFDKEVLLLK
+134 DYYKGDFDKEVLLLK
-149 SNLDSL
+149 SNVDSL
-155 IDFYACGGF
+155 IDFHANGGL
-164 SDIPEKFKDEA
+164 SKIPEKFKDDA
-175 FYKMD
+175 FYKMV
-180 KRLGRLKV
+180 KRLDHLKT
-188 LQAKNEKT
+188 LQAKKEKS
-196 SDEFEYIQELK
+196 SDDFEFIQELK
-207 ERVNEDEQGF
+207 EHANEDEQVF

-232 LEQKRALRK
+232 VEQKKAIK
-241 KSEFQWIGKL
+241 KRSEFQWIGEL
-251 YPYIFIDEKKVI
+251 YPYIFIDDKKVI
-263 FMTMR
+263 FMSMR

-279 TGNSMLTEEF
+279 SGNSLLTEEF
-289 LKGAVIFIDEYDAT
+289 LNGSILFIDEYDAT

-343 DVIHVNDYGLQ
+343 DVLHMDDYTLQ
-354 RFYEGIITHANE
+354 KFYESIIIHANE

-402 KGNYTIYAKEDK
+402 KGKYTIFAQEDK
-414 ARHRMSIIKGE
+414 ARHRMSITKGE
-425 SGSSIDGNVAIQDL
+425 SDSSIDGNIAIQDL

-459 AYMIKENNKRIER
+459 AYMIKENSKRTER

-478 ELEIMTI
+478 DLDMMTV

-493 DKFLSNQQEKR
+493 DKFLSDRQEKR
-504 IIFSYYSKFN
+504 IIFSYYSKMN

-586 NYCRDYLKELLKGDF
+586 NYCRDYLKEVLKDDF
-601 HSLSEEDTE
+601 HSLPEEDVE
-610 LAGYIRSELETRN
+610 LTDYIRKELDKRN
-623 KPYHNEI
+623 EPYRNEI
-630 EIEVSD
+630 GIEVND
-636 VPEDEEL
+636 IPEDDEL

-653 DKECAQLCLKKIELE
+653 DKESAKLCLNKIEFE
-668 ASELG
+668 TSELG
-673 EDKCSYYANKYMR
+673 EEKCSYYANKYMR

-693 FANQKGQQTLLYLGK
+693 FANQKDQQTLLYLGK

-715 GSTLKKKVLDYIIEM
+715 GSTLKKNVLDYIIEM
-730 VNVDA
+730 ANIDA
-735 GLKGMYVIQSAI
+735 GLKGLNMIQPAI
-747 LTSSNFNEAKEQ
+747 LTSSNFDETKEK
-759 ISERLKN
+759 ICERLKN
-766 GEKLIIFSSYQ
+766 GEKLVIFSSYQ

-788 INESYRDNIVT
+788 VNESYRDNVVT

-824 TENINDVKHFD
+824 TENINDIKHFD
-835 LKRNMYH
+835 IKRNMYH

-849 FGNYEISVETKR
+849 FGNYEISVEAKR
-861 ELVKAGFNSLQNIR
+861 ELVKAGFNSLQNIL

-885 QSIKLHVTRDV
+885 QSIKFHVTRDV

-904 RTCMRNKHISIHIY
+904 RTCLRNKHISIYIY
-918 EKVLRQLDHNT
+918 EKVLRQLDYNT

-936 EEVKAVGRKLKAKE
+936 EEVKAIGKKLKTKE
-950 ATACVDNQLQ
+950 VTACIDNQLQ

-968 ISVQVSGKIL
+968 ISIQVSGKIL

-986 GEWSKN
+986 GEWSDN

-1000 REFVLKHPTANE
+1000 RELVLKHPTANE

-1023 YINGLEPL
+1023 YINGLQPL
-1031 SKYLFSVNDN
+1031 SKYLFSVNNN
-1041 SYRNIHVWFEDED
+1041 SYRNIHVWFADED

-1063 KDGNGRLVVHKCSE
+1063 KDENGRLVVHKCSE

-1084 LLNIKGVREM
+1084 LLNIKGIREM

-1121 GALGEVCGRHIIEDS
+1121 GALGEVCGRYIIENS
-1136 TSLKLE
+1136 TSLKLK
-1142 EIQDGD
+1142 EIQDGNQ
-1148 HFEYFDYRIEGNPNV
+1148 FEYFDYRIEDYPNV

-1169 WKISSAPYN
+1169 WKISSASYN
-1178 DKDAIMA
+1178 DKDAIMT
-1185 EIRNKMDIIGAQRV
+1185 EIRSKMDKIGAQRV
-1199 YIIGILKDSESIASV
+1199 YIIGILKDSESIANI
-1214 SADERII
+1214 SADERIV

-1226 VDENVKIAH
+1226 VDENAKIARN
-1235 DMLKYIK
+1235 MLKFIK

>member
-1 MPFWWAVIQRNE
+1 M
-13 NSSVD
+13 
-18 SSVRVIFFL
+18 
-27 QKVAG
+27 G
-32 EKVFSYLRTIRTQYV
+32 EK
-47 YNKVRRR
+47 
-54 KNGMSMGD
+54 
-62 NNILAN
+62 NILAN
-68 AICNFVKRS
+68 AICEFVKRS

-94 HAVMQAMSM
+94 HAVMQAMSVM
-103 MVDSKT
+103 ADRET
-109 DSFSDVKRII
+109 GSFSDVKRII

-134 KYYKGDFDKEVLLLK
+134 DYYKGDFDKEVLLLK
-149 SNLDSL
+149 SNVDSL
-155 IDFYACGGF
+155 IDFHANGGL
-164 SDIPEKFKDEA
+164 SKIPEKFKDDA
-175 FYKMD
+175 FYKMV
-180 KRLGRLKV
+180 KRLDHLKT
-188 LQAKNEKT
+188 LQAKKEKS
-196 SDEFEYIQELK
+196 SDDFEFIQELK
-207 ERVNEDEQGF
+207 EHANEDEQVF

-232 LEQKRALRK
+232 VEQKKAIK
-241 KSEFQWIGKL
+241 KRSEFQWIGEL
-251 YPYIFIDEKKVI
+251 YPYIFIDDKKVI
-263 FMTMR
+263 FMSMR

-279 TGNSMLTEEF
+279 SGNSLLTEEF
-289 LKGAVIFIDEYDAT
+289 LNGSILFIDEYDAT

-343 DVIHVNDYGLQ
+343 DVLHMDDYTLQ
-354 RFYEGIITHANE
+354 KFYESIIIHANE

-402 KGNYTIYAKEDK
+402 KGKYTIFAQEDK
-414 ARHRMSIIKGE
+414 ARHRMSITKGE
-425 SGSSIDGNVAIQDL
+425 SDSSIDGNIAIQDL

-459 AYMIKENNKRIER
+459 AYMIKENSKRTER

-478 ELEIMTI
+478 DLDMMTV

-493 DKFLSNQQEKR
+493 DKFLSDRQEKR
-504 IIFSYYSKFN
+504 IIFSYYSKMN

-586 NYCRDYLKELLKGDF
+586 NYCRDYLKDVLKDKF
-601 HSLSEEDTE
+601 HSLPEED
-610 LAGYIRSELETRN
+610 AGLTDYIRKELETRN
-623 KPYHNEI
+623 EPYRNEI
-630 EIEVSD
+630 GVEVSD

-643 IKERLINCFT
+643 IKERLINCFA
-653 DKECAQLCLKKIELE
+653 DKESAKLCLNKIEFE
-668 ASELG
+668 TSELG
-673 EDKCSYYANKYMR
+673 EEKCSYYANKYMR
-686 LAYVVRL
+686 LSYVVRL
-693 FANQKGQQTLLYLGK
+693 FANQKDQQTLLYLGK

-715 GSTLKKKVLDYIIEM
+715 GSTLKKNVLDYIIEM
-730 VNVDA
+730 ANIDA
-735 GLKGMYVIQSAI
+735 GLKGLNMIQPAI
-747 LTSSNFNEAKEQ
+747 LTSSNFDETKEQ
-759 ISERLKN
+759 ICERLKN

-788 INESYRDNIVT
+788 VNESYRDNVVT

-824 TENINDVKHFD
+824 TENINDIKHFD
-835 LKRNMYH
+835 IKRNMYH

-849 FGNYEISVETKR
+849 FGNYEISVEAKR
-861 ELVKAGFNSLQNIR
+861 ELVKAGFNSLQNIL

-885 QSIKLHVTRDV
+885 QSIKFHVTRDV

-904 RTCMRNKHISIHIY
+904 RTCLRNKHISIYIY
-918 EKVLRQLDHNT
+918 EKVLRQLDYNT

-936 EEVKAVGRKLKAKE
+936 EEVKAIGKKLKTKVV
-950 ATACVDNQLQ
+950 TACIDNQLQ

-968 ISVQVSGKIL
+968 ISIQVSGKIL

-986 GEWSKN
+986 GEWSDN

-1000 REFVLKHPTANE
+1000 RELVLKHPTANE

-1023 YINGLEPL
+1023 YINGLQPL
-1031 SKYLFSVNDN
+1031 SKYLFSVNNN
-1041 SYRNIHVWFEDED
+1041 SYRNIHVWFADED

-1063 KDGNGRLVVHKCSE
+1063 KDENGRLVVHKCSE

-1084 LLNIKGVREM
+1084 LLNIKGIREM

-1121 GALGEVCGRHIIEDS
+1121 GALGEVCGRYIIENS
-1136 TSLKLE
+1136 TSLKLK
-1142 EIQDGD
+1142 EIQDGNQ
-1148 HFEYFDYRIEGNPNV
+1148 FEYFDYRIEDYPNV

-1178 DKDAIMA
+1178 DKDAIMT
-1185 EIRNKMDIIGAQRV
+1185 EIRSKIDKIGAQRV
-1199 YIIGILKDSESIASV
+1199 YIVGILKDSESIANI
-1214 SADERII
+1214 SADERIV

-1226 VDENVKIAH
+1226 VDENAKIARN
-1235 DMLKYIK
+1235 MLKFIK

>member
-1 MPFWWAVIQRNE
+1 MKE
-13 NSSVD
+13 
-18 SSVRVIFFL
+18 
-27 QKVAG
+27 
-32 EKVFSYLRTIRTQYV
+32 
-47 YNKVRRR
+47 
-54 KNGMSMGD
+54 

-68 AICNFVKRS
+68 AICEFVKRS

-94 HAVMQAMSM
+94 HAVMQAMSVM
-103 MVDSKT
+103 ADRET
-109 DSFSDVKRII
+109 GSFSDVKRII

-134 KYYKGDFDKEVLLLK
+134 DYYKGDFDKEVLLLK
-149 SNLDSL
+149 SNVDSL
-155 IDFYACGGF
+155 IDFHANGGL
-164 SDIPEKFKDEA
+164 SKIPEKFKDDA
-175 FYKMD
+175 FYKMV
-180 KRLGRLKV
+180 KRLDHLKT
-188 LQAKNEKT
+188 LQAKKEKS
-196 SDEFEYIQELK
+196 SDDFEFIQELK
-207 ERVNEDEQGF
+207 EHANEDEQVF

-232 LEQKRALRK
+232 VEQKKAIK
-241 KSEFQWIGKL
+241 KRSEFQWIGEL
-251 YPYIFIDEKKVI
+251 YPYIFIDDKKVI
-263 FMTMR
+263 FMSMR

-279 TGNSMLTEEF
+279 SGNSLLTEEF
-289 LKGAVIFIDEYDAT
+289 LNGSILFIDEYDAT

-343 DVIHVNDYGLQ
+343 DVLHMDDYTLQ
-354 RFYEGIITHANE
+354 KFYESIIIHANE

-402 KGNYTIYAKEDK
+402 KGKYTIFAQEDK
-414 ARHRMSIIKGE
+414 ARHRMSITKGE
-425 SGSSIDGNVAIQDL
+425 SDSSIDGNIAIQDL

-459 AYMIKENNKRIER
+459 AYMIKENSKRTER

-478 ELEIMTI
+478 DLDMMTV

-493 DKFLSNQQEKR
+493 DKFLSDRQEKR
-504 IIFSYYSKFN
+504 IIFSYYSKMN

-586 NYCRDYLKELLKGDF
+586 NYCRDYLKDVLKDKF
-601 HSLSEEDTE
+601 HSLPEED
-610 LAGYIRSELETRN
+610 AGLTDYIRKELETRN
-623 KPYHNEI
+623 EPYRNEI
-630 EIEVSD
+630 SIEVSD

-643 IKERLINCFT
+643 IKERLINCFA
-653 DKECAQLCLKKIELE
+653 DKESAKLCLNKIEFE
-668 ASELG
+668 TSELG
-673 EDKCSYYANKYMR
+673 EEKCSYYANKYMR

-693 FANQKGQQTLLYLGK
+693 FANQKDQQTLLYLGK

-715 GSTLKKKVLDYIIEM
+715 GSTLKKNVLDYIIEM
-730 VNVDA
+730 ANIDA
-735 GLKGMYVIQSAI
+735 GLKGLNMIQPAI
-747 LTSSNFNEAKEQ
+747 LTSSNFDETKEQ
-759 ISERLKN
+759 ICERLKN

-788 INESYRDNIVT
+788 VNESYRDNVVT

-824 TENINDVKHFD
+824 TENINDIKHFD
-835 LKRNMYH
+835 IKRNMYH

-849 FGNYEISVETKR
+849 FGNYEISVEAKR
-861 ELVKAGFNSLQNIR
+861 ELVKAGFNSLQNIL
-875 PKCNVSLNDA
+875 PKCNASLNDA
-885 QSIKLHVTRDV
+885 QSIKFHVTRDV

-904 RTCMRNKHISIHIY
+904 RTCLRNKHISIYIY
-918 EKVLRQLDHNT
+918 EKVLRQLDYNT

-936 EEVKAVGRKLKAKE
+936 EEVKAIGKKLKTKE
-950 ATACVDNQLQ
+950 VTACIDNQLQ

-968 ISVQVSGKIL
+968 ISIQVSGKIL

-986 GEWSKN
+986 GEWSDN

-1000 REFVLKHPTANE
+1000 RELVLKHPTANE

-1023 YINGLEPL
+1023 YINGLQPL
-1031 SKYLFSVNDN
+1031 SKYLFSVNNN
-1041 SYRNIHVWFEDED
+1041 SYRNIHVWFADED

-1063 KDGNGRLVVHKCSE
+1063 KDENGRLVVHKCSE

-1084 LLNIKGVREM
+1084 LLNIKGIREM

-1121 GALGEVCGRHIIEDS
+1121 GALGEVCGRYIIENS
-1136 TSLKLE
+1136 TSLKLK
-1142 EIQDGD
+1142 EIQDGNQ
-1148 HFEYFDYRIEGNPNV
+1148 FEYFDYRIEDYPNV

-1169 WKISSAPYN
+1169 WKISSASYN
-1178 DKDAIMA
+1178 DKDAIMT
-1185 EIRNKMDIIGAQRV
+1185 EIRSKMDKIGAQRV
-1199 YIIGILKDSESIASV
+1199 YIIGILKDSESIANI
-1214 SADERII
+1214 SADERIV

-1226 VDENVKIAH
+1226 VDENAKIARN
-1235 DMLKYIK
+1235 MLKFIK

>member
-1 MPFWWAVIQRNE
+1 M
-13 NSSVD
+13 
-18 SSVRVIFFL
+18 
-27 QKVAG
+27 G
-32 EKVFSYLRTIRTQYV
+32 EK
-47 YNKVRRR
+47 
-54 KNGMSMGD
+54 
-62 NNILAN
+62 NILAN
-68 AICNFVKRS
+68 AICEFVKRS

-94 HAVMQAMSM
+94 HAVMQAMSVM
-103 MVDSKT
+103 ADRET
-109 DSFSDVKRII
+109 GSFSDVKRII

-134 KYYKGDFDKEVLLLK
+134 DYYKGDFDKEVLLLK
-149 SNLDSL
+149 SNVDSL
-155 IDFYACGGF
+155 IDFHANGGL
-164 SDIPEKFKDEA
+164 SKIPEKFKDDA
-175 FYKMD
+175 FYKMV
-180 KRLGRLKV
+180 KRLDHLKT
-188 LQAKNEKT
+188 LQAKKEKS
-196 SDEFEYIQELK
+196 SDDFEFIQELK
-207 ERVNEDEQGF
+207 EHANEDEQVF

-232 LEQKRALRK
+232 VEQKKAIK
-241 KSEFQWIGKL
+241 KRSEFQWIGEL
-251 YPYIFIDEKKVI
+251 YPYIFIDDKKVI
-263 FMTMR
+263 FMSMR

-279 TGNSMLTEEF
+279 SGNSLLTEEF
-289 LKGAVIFIDEYDAT
+289 LNGSILFIDEYDAT

-343 DVIHVNDYGLQ
+343 DVLHMDDYTLQ
-354 RFYEGIITHANE
+354 KFYESIIIHANE

-402 KGNYTIYAKEDK
+402 KGKYTIFAQEDK
-414 ARHRMSIIKGE
+414 ARHRMSITKGE
-425 SGSSIDGNVAIQDL
+425 SDSSIDGNVAIQDL

-459 AYMIKENNKRIER
+459 AYMIKENSKRTER

-478 ELEIMTI
+478 DLDMMTV

-493 DKFLSNQQEKR
+493 DKFLSDRQEKR
-504 IIFSYYSKFN
+504 IIFSYYSKMN

-586 NYCRDYLKELLKGDF
+586 NYCRDYLKDVLKDKF
-601 HSLSEEDTE
+601 HSLPEED
-610 LAGYIRSELETRN
+610 AGLTDYIRKELETRN
-623 KPYHNEI
+623 EPYRNEI
-630 EIEVSD
+630 SIEVSD

-643 IKERLINCFT
+643 IKERLINCFA
-653 DKECAQLCLKKIELE
+653 DKESAKLCLNKIEFE
-668 ASELG
+668 TSELG
-673 EDKCSYYANKYMR
+673 EEKCSYYANKYMR

-693 FANQKGQQTLLYLGK
+693 FANQKDQQTLLYLGK

-715 GSTLKKKVLDYIIEM
+715 GSTLKKNVLDYIIEM
-730 VNVDA
+730 ANIDA
-735 GLKGMYVIQSAI
+735 GLKGLNMIQPAI
-747 LTSSNFNEAKEQ
+747 LTSSNFDETKEQ
-759 ISERLKN
+759 ICERLKN

-788 INESYRDNIVT
+788 VNESYRDNVVT

-824 TENINDVKHFD
+824 TENINDIKHFD
-835 LKRNMYH
+835 IKRNMYH

-849 FGNYEISVETKR
+849 FGNYEISVEAKR
-861 ELVKAGFNSLQNIR
+861 ELVKAGFNSLQNIL

-885 QSIKLHVTRDV
+885 QSIKFHVTRDV

-904 RTCMRNKHISIHIY
+904 RTCLRNKHISIYIY
-918 EKVLRQLDHNT
+918 EKVLRQLDYNT

-936 EEVKAVGRKLKAKE
+936 EEVKAIGKKLKTKE
-950 ATACVDNQLQ
+950 VTACIDNQLQ

-968 ISVQVSGKIL
+968 ISIQVSGKIL

-986 GEWSKN
+986 GEWSDN

-1000 REFVLKHPTANE
+1000 RELVLKHPTANE

-1023 YINGLEPL
+1023 YINGLQPL
-1031 SKYLFSVNDN
+1031 SKYLFSVNNN
-1041 SYRNIHVWFEDED
+1041 SYRNIHVWFADED

-1063 KDGNGRLVVHKCSE
+1063 KDENGRLVVHKCSE
-1077 DDARLQM
+1077 DDARLQI
-1084 LLNIKGVREM
+1084 LLNIKGIREM

-1121 GALGEVCGRHIIEDS
+1121 GALGEVCGRYIIENS
-1136 TSLKLE
+1136 TSLKLK
-1142 EIQDGD
+1142 EIQDGNQ
-1148 HFEYFDYRIEGNPNV
+1148 FEYFDYRIEDYPNV

-1169 WKISSAPYN
+1169 WKISSASYN
-1178 DKDAIMA
+1178 DKDAIMT
-1185 EIRNKMDIIGAQRV
+1185 EIRSKMDKIGAQRV
-1199 YIIGILKDSESIASV
+1199 YIIGILKDSESIANI
-1214 SADERII
+1214 SADERIV

-1226 VDENVKIAH
+1226 VDENAKIARN
-1235 DMLKYIK
+1235 MLKFIK

>member
-1 MPFWWAVIQRNE
+1 M
-13 NSSVD
+13 
-18 SSVRVIFFL
+18 
-27 QKVAG
+27 G
-32 EKVFSYLRTIRTQYV
+32 EK
-47 YNKVRRR
+47 
-54 KNGMSMGD
+54 
-62 NNILAN
+62 NILAN
-68 AICNFVKRS
+68 AICEFVKRS

-94 HAVMQAMSM
+94 HAVMQAMSVM
-103 MVDSKT
+103 ADRET
-109 DSFSDVKRII
+109 GSFSDVKRII

-134 KYYKGDFDKEVLLLK
+134 DYYKGDFDKEVLLLK
-149 SNLDSL
+149 SNVDSL
-155 IDFYACGGF
+155 IDFHANGGL
-164 SDIPEKFKDEA
+164 SKIPEKFKDDA
-175 FYKMD
+175 FYKMV
-180 KRLGRLKV
+180 KRLDHLKT
-188 LQAKNEKT
+188 LQAKKEKS
-196 SDEFEYIQELK
+196 SDDFEFIQELK
-207 ERVNEDEQGF
+207 EHANEDEQVF

-232 LEQKRALRK
+232 VEQKKAIK
-241 KSEFQWIGKL
+241 KRSEFQWIGEL
-251 YPYIFIDEKKVI
+251 YPYIFIDDKKVI
-263 FMTMR
+263 FMSMR

-279 TGNSMLTEEF
+279 SGNSLLTEEF
-289 LKGAVIFIDEYDAT
+289 LNGSILFIDEYDAT

-343 DVIHVNDYGLQ
+343 DVLHMDDYTLQ
-354 RFYEGIITHANE
+354 KFYESIIIHANE

-402 KGNYTIYAKEDK
+402 KGKYTIFAQEDK
-414 ARHRMSIIKGE
+414 ARHRMSITKGE
-425 SGSSIDGNVAIQDL
+425 SDSSIDGNIAIQDL

-459 AYMIKENNKRIER
+459 AYMIKENSKRTER

-478 ELEIMTI
+478 DLDMMTV

-493 DKFLSNQQEKR
+493 DKFLSDRQEKR
-504 IIFSYYSKFN
+504 IIFSYYSKMN

-586 NYCRDYLKELLKGDF
+586 NYCRDYLKDVLKDKF
-601 HSLSEEDTE
+601 HSLPEED
-610 LAGYIRSELETRN
+610 AGLTDYIRKELETRN
-623 KPYHNEI
+623 EPYRNEI
-630 EIEVSD
+630 SIEVSD

-643 IKERLINCFT
+643 IKERLINCFA
-653 DKECAQLCLKKIELE
+653 DKESAKLCLNKIEFE
-668 ASELG
+668 TSELG
-673 EDKCSYYANKYMR
+673 EEKCSYYANKYMR

-693 FANQKGQQTLLYLGK
+693 FANQKDQQTLLYLGK

-715 GSTLKKKVLDYIIEM
+715 GSTLKKNVLDYIIEM
-730 VNVDA
+730 ANIDA
-735 GLKGMYVIQSAI
+735 GLKGLNMIQPAI
-747 LTSSNFNEAKEQ
+747 LTSSNFDETKEQ
-759 ISERLKN
+759 ICERLKN

-788 INESYRDNIVT
+788 VNESYRDNVVT

-824 TENINDVKHFD
+824 TENINDIKHFD
-835 LKRNMYH
+835 IKRNMYH

-849 FGNYEISVETKR
+849 FGNYEISVEAKR
-861 ELVKAGFNSLQNIR
+861 ELVKAGFNSLQNIL

-885 QSIKLHVTRDV
+885 QSIKFHVTRDV

-904 RTCMRNKHISIHIY
+904 RTCLRNKHISIYIY
-918 EKVLRQLDHNT
+918 EKVLRQLDYNT

-936 EEVKAVGRKLKAKE
+936 EEVKAIGKKLKTKE
-950 ATACVDNQLQ
+950 VTACIDNQLQ

-968 ISVQVSGKIL
+968 ISIQVSGKIL

-986 GEWSKN
+986 GEWSDN

-1000 REFVLKHPTANE
+1000 RELVLKHPTANE

-1023 YINGLEPL
+1023 YINGLQPL
-1031 SKYLFSVNDN
+1031 SKYLFSVNNN
-1041 SYRNIHVWFEDED
+1041 SYRNIHVWFADED

-1063 KDGNGRLVVHKCSE
+1063 KDENGRLVVHKCSE

-1084 LLNIKGVREM
+1084 LLNIKGIREM

-1121 GALGEVCGRHIIEDS
+1121 GALGEVCGRYIIENS
-1136 TSLKLE
+1136 TSLKLK
-1142 EIQDGD
+1142 EIQDGNQ
-1148 HFEYFDYRIEGNPNV
+1148 FEYFDYRIEDYPNV

-1178 DKDAIMA
+1178 DKDAIMT
-1185 EIRNKMDIIGAQRV
+1185 EIRSKMDKIGAQRV
-1199 YIIGILKDSESIASV
+1199 YIVGILKDSESIANI
-1214 SADERII
+1214 SADERIV

-1226 VDENVKIAH
+1226 VDENAKIARN
-1235 DMLKYIK
+1235 MLKFIK

>member
-1 MPFWWAVIQRNE
+1 MKE
-13 NSSVD
+13 
-18 SSVRVIFFL
+18 
-27 QKVAG
+27 
-32 EKVFSYLRTIRTQYV
+32 
-47 YNKVRRR
+47 
-54 KNGMSMGD
+54 

-68 AICNFVKRS
+68 AICEFVKRS
-77 EKKGL
+77 KKKGL

-94 HAVMQAMSM
+94 HAVMQAMSVM
-103 MVDSKT
+103 ADRET
-109 DSFSDVKRII
+109 GSFSDVKRII
-119 FTTTL
+119 YTTTL

-134 KYYKGDFDKEVLLLK
+134 DYYKGDFDKEVLLLK
-149 SNLDSL
+149 SNVDSL
-155 IDFYACGGF
+155 IDFHANGGL
-164 SDIPEKFKDEA
+164 SKIPEKFKDDA
-175 FYKMD
+175 FYKMV
-180 KRLGRLKV
+180 KRLDHLKT
-188 LQAKNEKT
+188 LQAKKEKS
-196 SDEFEYIQELK
+196 SDDFEFIQELK
-207 ERVNEDEQGF
+207 EHANEDEQVF

-232 LEQKRALRK
+232 VEQKKAIK
-241 KSEFQWIGKL
+241 KRSEFQWIGEL
-251 YPYIFIDEKKVI
+251 YPYIFIDDKKVI
-263 FMTMR
+263 FMSMR

-279 TGNSMLTEEF
+279 SGNSLLTEEF
-289 LKGAVIFIDEYDAT
+289 LNGSILFIDEYDAT

-343 DVIHVNDYGLQ
+343 DVLHMDDYTLQ
-354 RFYEGIITHANE
+354 KFYESIIIHANE

-402 KGNYTIYAKEDK
+402 KGKYTIFAQEDK
-414 ARHRMSIIKGE
+414 ARHRMSITKGE
-425 SGSSIDGNVAIQDL
+425 SDSSIDGNIAIQDL

-459 AYMIKENNKRIER
+459 AYMIKENSKRTER

-478 ELEIMTI
+478 DLDMMTV

-493 DKFLSNQQEKR
+493 DKFLSDRQEKR
-504 IIFSYYSKFN
+504 IIFSYYSKMN

-586 NYCRDYLKELLKGDF
+586 NYCRDYLKDVLKDKF
-601 HSLSEEDTE
+601 HSLPEED
-610 LAGYIRSELETRN
+610 AGLTDYIRKELETRN
-623 KPYHNEI
+623 EPYRNEI
-630 EIEVSD
+630 GIEVSD

-643 IKERLINCFT
+643 IKERLINCFA
-653 DKECAQLCLKKIELE
+653 DKESAKLCLNKIEFE
-668 ASELG
+668 TSELG
-673 EDKCSYYANKYMR
+673 EEKCSYYANKYMR

-693 FANQKGQQTLLYLGK
+693 FANQKDQQTLLYLGK

-715 GSTLKKKVLDYIIEM
+715 GSTLKKNVLDYIIEM
-730 VNVDA
+730 ANIDA
-735 GLKGMYVIQSAI
+735 GLKGLNMIQPAI
-747 LTSSNFNEAKEQ
+747 LTSSNFDETKEQ
-759 ISERLKN
+759 ICERLKN

-788 INESYRDNIVT
+788 VNESYRDNVVT

-824 TENINDVKHFD
+824 TENINDIKHFD
-835 LKRNMYH
+835 IKRNMYH

-849 FGNYEISVETKR
+849 FGNYEISVEAKR
-861 ELVKAGFNSLQNIR
+861 ELVKAGFNSLQNIL

-885 QSIKLHVTRDV
+885 QSIKFHVTRDV

-904 RTCMRNKHISIHIY
+904 RTCLRNKHISIYIY
-918 EKVLRQLDHNT
+918 EKVLRQLDYNT

-936 EEVKAVGRKLKAKE
+936 EEVKAIGKKLKTKE
-950 ATACVDNQLQ
+950 VTACIDNQLR

-968 ISVQVSGKIL
+968 ISIQVSGKIL
-978 STVKRSFK
+978 STVKRNFK
-986 GEWSKN
+986 GEWSDN

-1000 REFVLKHPTANE
+1000 RELVLKHPTANE

-1023 YINGLEPL
+1023 YINGLQPL
-1031 SKYLFSVNDN
+1031 SKYLFSVNNN
-1041 SYRNIHVWFEDED
+1041 SYRNIHVWFADED

-1063 KDGNGRLVVHKCSE
+1063 KDENGRLVVHKCSE

-1084 LLNIKGVREM
+1084 LLNIKGIREL

-1121 GALGEVCGRHIIEDS
+1121 GALGEVCGRYIIENS
-1136 TSLKLE
+1136 TSLKLK
-1142 EIQDGD
+1142 EIQDGNQ
-1148 HFEYFDYRIEGNPNV
+1148 FEYFDYRIEDYPNV

-1169 WKISSAPYN
+1169 WKISSASYN
-1178 DKDAIMA
+1178 DKDAIMT
-1185 EIRNKMDIIGAQRV
+1185 EIRTKMDKIGAQRV
-1199 YIIGILKDSESIASV
+1199 YIIGILKDSESIANI
-1214 SADERII
+1214 SADERIV

-1226 VDENVKIAH
+1226 VDENAKIARN
-1235 DMLKYIK
+1235 MLKFIK

>member
-1 MPFWWAVIQRNE
+1 M
-13 NSSVD
+13 
-18 SSVRVIFFL
+18 
-27 QKVAG
+27 K
-32 EKVFSYLRTIRTQYV
+32 
-47 YNKVRRR
+47 
-54 KNGMSMGD
+54 D

-68 AICNFVKRS
+68 AICEFVKRS

-94 HAVMQAMSM
+94 HAVMQAMSVM
-103 MVDSKT
+103 ADRET
-109 DSFSDVKRII
+109 GSFSDVKRII

-134 KYYKGDFDKEVLLLK
+134 DYYKGDFDKEVLLLK
-149 SNLDSL
+149 SNVDSL
-155 IDFYACGGF
+155 IDFHANGGL
-164 SDIPEKFKDEA
+164 SKIPEKFKDDA
-175 FYKMD
+175 FYKMV
-180 KRLGRLKV
+180 KRLDHLKT
-188 LQAKNEKT
+188 LQAKKEKS
-196 SDEFEYIQELK
+196 SDDFEFIQELK
-207 ERVNEDEQGF
+207 EHANEDEQVF

-232 LEQKRALRK
+232 VEQKKAIK
-241 KSEFQWIGKL
+241 KRSEFQWIGEL
-251 YPYIFIDEKKVI
+251 YPYIFIDDKKVI
-263 FMTMR
+263 FMSMR

-279 TGNSMLTEEF
+279 SGNSLLTEEF
-289 LKGAVIFIDEYDAT
+289 LNGSILFIDEYDAT

-343 DVIHVNDYGLQ
+343 DVLHMDDYTLQ
-354 RFYEGIITHANE
+354 KFYESIIIHANE

-402 KGNYTIYAKEDK
+402 KGKYTIFAQEDK
-414 ARHRMSIIKGE
+414 ARHRMSITKGE
-425 SGSSIDGNVAIQDL
+425 SDSSIDGNIAIQDL

-459 AYMIKENNKRIER
+459 AYMIKENSKRTER

-478 ELEIMTI
+478 DLDMMTV

-493 DKFLSNQQEKR
+493 DKFLSDRQEKR
-504 IIFSYYSKFN
+504 IIFSYYSKMN

-564 FIAENALVFAISATA
+564 FVAENALVFAISATA

-586 NYCRDYLKELLKGDF
+586 NYCRDYLKDVLKDKF
-601 HSLSEEDTE
+601 HSLPEED
-610 LAGYIRSELETRN
+610 AGLTDYIRKELETRN
-623 KPYHNEI
+623 EPYRNEI
-630 EIEVSD
+630 GIEVSD

-643 IKERLINCFT
+643 IKERLINCFA
-653 DKECAQLCLKKIELE
+653 DKESAKLCLNKIEFE
-668 ASELG
+668 TSELG
-673 EDKCSYYANKYMR
+673 EEKCSYYANKYMR

-693 FANQKGQQTLLYLGK
+693 FANQKDQQTLLYLGK

-715 GSTLKKKVLDYIIEM
+715 GSTLKKNVLDYIIEM
-730 VNVDA
+730 ANIDA
-735 GLKGMYVIQSAI
+735 GLKGLNMIQPAI
-747 LTSSNFNEAKEQ
+747 LTSSNFDETKEQ
-759 ISERLKN
+759 ICERLKN

-788 INESYRDNIVT
+788 VNESYRDNVVT

-824 TENINDVKHFD
+824 TENINDIKHFD
-835 LKRNMYH
+835 IKRNMYH

-849 FGNYEISVETKR
+849 FGNYEISVEAKR
-861 ELVKAGFNSLQNIR
+861 ELVKAGFNSLQNIL

-885 QSIKLHVTRDV
+885 QSIKFHVTRDV

-904 RTCMRNKHISIHIY
+904 RTCLRNKHISIYIY
-918 EKVLRQLDHNT
+918 EKVLRQLDYNT

-936 EEVKAVGRKLKAKE
+936 EEVKAIGKKLKTKE
-950 ATACVDNQLQ
+950 VTACIDNQLQ

-968 ISVQVSGKIL
+968 ISIQVSGKIL
-978 STVKRSFK
+978 STVKRNFK
-986 GEWSKN
+986 GEWSDN

-1000 REFVLKHPTANE
+1000 RELVLKHPTANE

-1023 YINGLEPL
+1023 YINGLQPL
-1031 SKYLFSVNDN
+1031 SKYLFSVNNN
-1041 SYRNIHVWFEDED
+1041 SYRNIHVWFADED

-1063 KDGNGRLVVHKCSE
+1063 KDENGRLVVHKCSE

-1084 LLNIKGVREM
+1084 LLNIKGIREM

-1121 GALGEVCGRHIIEDS
+1121 GALGEVCGRYIIENS
-1136 TSLKLE
+1136 TPLKLK
-1142 EIQDGD
+1142 EIQDGNQ
-1148 HFEYFDYRIEGNPNV
+1148 FEYFDYRIEDYPNV

-1178 DKDAIMA
+1178 DKDAIMT
-1185 EIRNKMDIIGAQRV
+1185 EIRSKMDKIGAQRV
-1199 YIIGILKDSESIASV
+1199 YIIGILKDSESIANI
-1214 SADERII
+1214 SADERIV

-1226 VDENVKIAH
+1226 VDENAKIARN
-1235 DMLKYIK
+1235 MLKFIK